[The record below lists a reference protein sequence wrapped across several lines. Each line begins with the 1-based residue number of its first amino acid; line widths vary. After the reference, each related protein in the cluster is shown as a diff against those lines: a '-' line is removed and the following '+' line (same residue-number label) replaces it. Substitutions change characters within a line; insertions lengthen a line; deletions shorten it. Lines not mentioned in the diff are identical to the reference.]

1 MPLRALR
8 HPAVRAWFEAEF
20 TAPTPC
26 QAKAWPEVRG
36 GGHTLIAAP
45 TGSGKTLAAFL
56 AVIDELAEEA
66 GQGLLDDAVRVVYVS
81 PLKALSY
88 DIERNLEA
96 PLRGVAEWAGRL
108 GLPPVAIRAMAR
120 TGDTP
125 AAARQAM
132 ARKPPHILVTTPES
146 LHILLTSESGRK
158 ALARTR
164 TVIVDEIHAVAGDKR
179 GAHLALTLER
189 LEALC
194 AREAGVSSGAAAA
207 SPSAPGPRRLR
218 RIGLSATQRPM
229 ALVAR
234 FLVGNREE
242 APCAIIDEGFH
253 RRRDLAIELPSSPLE
268 PVMPTEVW
276 EEVYDRIAALA
287 REHRTTLVFA
297 NTRRLV
303 ERAARALA
311 ERLGER
317 EVASHH
323 GSLSR
328 ERRFEAEQRL
338 KGGTLTLLVASASLE
353 LGIDIGDVDLVCQLG
368 TTRNVATFLQ
378 RVGRSGHGVDAT
390 PKGRLF
396 PLSRDDLVE
405 CAALFDAV
413 RRGELDTLTLPEQPL
428 DVLAQQIVAEVA
440 AANEWETGALL
451 ALVRRAWPYRAL
463 DARAFESVVDMLAA
477 GFTTRRGRR
486 GAFLHQDRVNGRLR
500 ARRGARMTAL
510 TNAGTIPEN
519 ADYAVVLEPSGT
531 VIGSLNEDFAIET
544 LPGDIF
550 QLGLHSWR
558 ILRVE
563 SDRIRVEDAGG
574 QPPTIP
580 FWIGEAP
587 ARTDA
592 LSAAVSRLRE
602 TVGRLVANGNGYRN
616 GSGKGSG
623 KGNDRSSD
631 CGGGSDAGK
640 AAFASAGDR
649 CSEGPPPTVGTR
661 GAEARP
667 PSPDEGGDPAAGE
680 GGSGA
685 GGGDTDGTGT
695 SLAAGIERAV
705 AWATGEAGLPAEAA
719 LQLVDYLAAGQA
731 ALGAMPTT
739 KALVLERFF
748 DDSGGMQLVIH
759 SPLGGRINRA
769 FGLALRKRFCRRF
782 NFELQAAATEDN
794 IVLSLGETHSFP
806 LAEAPGYLASATAR
820 DVLVQAVLDAPLFNV
835 RWRWNA
841 NVSLAVPRRAGGRKT
856 PAPIQRMQAE
866 DLVAVVFPDQIA
878 CAENLAGAR
887 EIPDHPLVRQT
898 IHDALH
904 EAMDADGLVALLEG
918 IERGEV
924 AVHARDLPEPSPFA
938 HEVLNAKPYAFLD
951 DAPLEERRTRAVSG
965 RRWLDPASAADLGR
979 LDPEAV
985 ERVRAEAWPDTDT
998 ADALHDALVMLGFLT
1013 EGEMRDALR
1022 LPSLPLA
1029 AGGTSAALLRR
1040 VGRNDGDDG
1049 FQIELRPEG
1058 GVGSAATSPGA
1069 ADPPAL
1075 VPPSG
1080 SGAPPPEERPRSEP
1094 KRAPG
1099 PKSGRKAET
1108 GYETA
1113 AGAGADTR
1121 DGTTPETGAGTEA
1134 GGAARTLATAAPSP
1148 ELEADAARAEPL
1160 ATLVRERRAGRLAG
1174 AQGDGASA
1182 LWVAAERV
1190 LEMRAARPDGEIALA
1205 PPPGTGPPASPEEAL
1220 RELVRGRLGGL
1231 GPVTAPA
1238 LAADFGV
1245 DTGSVRAALAALES
1259 EGFVLRGDFTGAA
1272 AAPLPSPVPARL
1284 PPTPSD
1290 ADGPPATP
1298 TASTASTAS
1307 LSAPAASAASRRAP
1321 DGPPPAEPEWCERRL
1336 LARIHRYTLARL
1348 RREIDP
1354 VEPADYMRFLFAWH
1368 GLDDRREGP
1377 AGLLAVIEQLEGFEA
1392 PAAVWEDSIFPARLR
1407 AYDPSWLD
1415 TLCLTGRV
1423 VWLRRTGPTTAP
1435 RAGAPRAGATNA
1447 TRIAFID
1454 RRCLAAWRPA
1464 EADGNRN
1471 GNGSRSGSGDG
1482 SPDPETPG
1490 AMSSRARR
1498 IRELLRTGG
1507 AQFFD
1512 DLQLQSGLL
1521 ATQVEDGLAELVAGG
1536 HVTADGYAGLRA
1548 LVRRHRRTGPRRRM
1562 DPFGNAGRWCLVESR
1577 LPPDHAA
1584 PAAAPPLDRIVD
1596 VLLRRY
1602 GVVFRKVLEREA
1614 GLPPWRELVRAL
1626 RRREDRGEVRGG
1638 RFVHRFSGEQFAL
1651 PEAVGELRR
1660 IRRAPRSGRVLALSA
1675 ADPLNLT
1682 GIVTAGERVS
1692 SSAAREVAYRDG
1704 EPDGGA
1710 LPSAVSPRRRG
1721 LRAAAPR
1728 ARWLGPAGR

>member
-20 TAPTPC
+20 ATPTPC

-36 GGHTLIAAP
+36 GGHALIAAP

-66 GQGLLDDAVRVVYVS
+66 RLGRLDDAVRVVYVS
-81 PLKALSY
+81 PLKALSC

-96 PLRGVAEWAGRL
+96 PLRGVAEWADRL
-108 GLPPVAIRAMAR
+108 GEPPVAIRAMAR

-132 ARKPPHILVTTPES
+132 ARRPPHILVTTPES
-146 LHILLTSESGRK
+146 FHILLTGESGRK
-158 ALARTR
+158 ALAGAR
-164 TVIVDEIHAVAGDKR
+164 TVIVDEIHAVAGNKR

-194 AREAGVSSGAAAA
+194 AGEAGAGSSGGAGNGAETEASVDEDATYAAGVAGA
-207 SPSAPGPRRLR
+207 DDPAPNGARPRDPAPGGRTAQGSLALPGAAPDPDGTGGPPPAPGRSRRLR

-229 ALVAR
+229 ELVAR
-234 FLVGNREE
+234 FLVGNRE

-253 RRRDLAIELPSSPLE
+253 RRRDLALELPSSPLE

-276 EEVYDRIAALA
+276 DEVYDRIAALA

-297 NTRRLV
+297 NTRRLA

-338 KGGTLTLLVASASLE
+338 KGGTLTLLVATASLE

-368 TTRNVATFLQ
+368 TTRNIATFLQ
-378 RVGRSGHGVDAT
+378 RVGRSGHGIDAT

-413 RRGELDTLTLPEQPL
+413 RRGELDTLTLSERPL
-428 DVLAQQIVAEVA
+428 DVLAQQIVAEA
-440 AANEWETGALL
+440 AGNEWETGKLL
-451 ALVRRAWPYRAL
+451 ALVRRAWPYRDL
-463 DARAFESVVDMLAA
+463 DAREYESVLDMLAA

-486 GAFLHQDRVNGRLR
+486 GAFLHRDRVNGRLR
-500 ARRGARMTAL
+500 ARRGARMAAL

-544 LPGDIF
+544 LPGDVF

-580 FWIGEAP
+580 FWLGEAP
-587 ARTDA
+587 ARTDV

-602 TVGRLVANGNGYRN
+602 TVGRLVR
-616 GSGKGSG
+616 
-623 KGNDRSSD
+623 
-631 CGGGSDAGK
+631 GGAD
-640 AAFASAGDR
+640 
-649 CSEGPPPTVGTR
+649 
-661 GAEARP
+661 
-667 PSPDEGGDPAAGE
+667 
-680 GGSGA
+680 
-685 GGGDTDGTGT
+685 
-695 SLAAGIERAV
+695 LAAGIERAV
-705 AWATGEAGLPAEAA
+705 DWAAGEAGAGAGAVAGPGLPREAA
-719 LQLVDYLAAGQA
+719 RQLVDYLAAGQA
-731 ALGAMPTT
+731 ALGTMPTAKT
-739 KALVLERFF
+739 LVLERFF
-748 DDSGGMQLVIH
+748 DESGGMQLVIH

-782 NFELQAAATEDN
+782 NFELQAAATEDG

-820 DVLVQAVLDAPLFNV
+820 DVLVQALLDSPIFNV

-841 NVSLAVPRRAGGRKT
+841 NVSLAVLRRAGGRKV
-856 PAPIQRMQAE
+856 PAPVQRMQAE

-878 CAENLAGAR
+878 CAENLPGER

-904 EAMDADGLVALLEG
+904 EAVDVDGLVALLER

-924 AVHARDLPEPSPFA
+924 AVHARDLPEPSSFA
-938 HEVLNAKPYAFLD
+938 HEILNAKPYAFLD
-951 DAPLEERRTRAVSG
+951 DAPLEERRTRAVSA
-965 RRWLDPASAADLGR
+965 RRWLDPTSAADLGR
-979 LDPEAV
+979 LDPEAI

-1013 EGEMRDALR
+1013 EREMRGALR
-1022 LPSLPLA
+1022 IPW
-1029 AGGTSAALLRR
+1029 
-1040 VGRNDGDDG
+1040 
-1049 FQIELRPEG
+1049 
-1058 GVGSAATSPGA
+1058 
-1069 ADPPAL
+1069 
-1075 VPPSG
+1075 
-1080 SGAPPPEERPRSEP
+1080 PPPD
-1094 KRAPG
+1094 G
-1099 PKSGRKAET
+1099 
-1108 GYETA
+1108 
-1113 AGAGADTR
+1113 AGAGA
-1121 DGTTPETGAGTEA
+1121 
-1134 GGAARTLATAAPSP
+1134 AP
-1148 ELEADAARAEPL
+1148 AHTDPL
-1160 ATLVRERRAGRLAG
+1160 ATLVRERRAGRLVG
-1174 AQGDGASA
+1174 RGPDGRAP

-1190 LEMRAARPDGEIALA
+1190 PEARAARPDGVLDLDPA
-1205 PPPGTGPPASPEEAL
+1205 PGAPPPASPEDAV
-1220 RELVRGRLGGL
+1220 RELLRGRLGGL
-1231 GPVTAPA
+1231 GPVTATS
-1238 LAADFGV
+1238 LAADLGV
-1245 DTGSVRAALAALES
+1245 GRGVVRAGLAALET
-1259 EGFVLRGDFTGAA
+1259 EGFVLRGRFTGRA
-1272 AAPLPSPVPARL
+1272 
-1284 PPTPSD
+1284 
-1290 ADGPPATP
+1290 GPEPDSEP
-1298 TASTASTAS
+1298 G
-1307 LSAPAASAASRRAP
+1307 SAP
-1321 DGPPPAEPEWCERRL
+1321 EPEWCERRL

-1407 AYDPSWLD
+1407 AYDPRWLD

-1423 VWLRRTGPTTAP
+1423 VWLRRTGPA
-1435 RAGAPRAGATNA
+1435 AAPRAGATNA

-1454 RRCLAAWRPA
+1454 RRHLAAWRPA
-1464 EADGNRN
+1464 ETN
-1471 GNGSRSGSGDG
+1471 GNG
-1482 SPDPETPG
+1482 DPETLG

-1507 AQFFD
+1507 ARFFE
-1512 DLQLQSGLL
+1512 DLEAQSGLL
-1521 ATQVEDGLAELVAGG
+1521 AAQVEDGLAELVAGG

-1548 LVRRHRRTGPRRRM
+1548 LVRRGRRTGSRRRM
-1562 DPFGNAGRWCLVESR
+1562 DPFGDAGRWCLVDSR
-1577 LPPDHAA
+1577 LPPDHAI
-1584 PAAAPPLDRIVD
+1584 PGPPLDRVVD
-1596 VLLRRY
+1596 TLLRRY

-1614 GLPPWRELVRAL
+1614 GLPPWRELVRVL

-1660 IRRAPRSGRVLALSA
+1660 IRRAAASGRVLALSA

-1692 SSAAREVAYRDG
+1692 ASAVREVAYRDG

-1710 LPSAVSPRRRG
+1710 LPASAPRRRASFRAG
-1721 LRAAAPR
+1721 TRPRWTSRAAR
-1728 ARWLGPAGR
+1728 

>member
-8 HPAVRAWFEAEF
+8 HPAVRAWFGAEF
-20 TAPTPC
+20 AAPTTC

-66 GQGLLDDAVRVVYVS
+66 RHGVLDDAVRVVYVS

-96 PLRGVAEWAGRL
+96 PLRGIAEWAGRL
-108 GLPPVAIRAMAR
+108 GEPPVAIRAMVR

-125 AAARQAM
+125 SAARQAM
-132 ARKPPHILVTTPES
+132 TRHPPHILVTTPES
-146 LHILLTSESGRK
+146 LHILLTSESGRS
-158 ALARTR
+158 ALGRTR
-164 TVIVDEIHAVAGDKR
+164 TVIVDEIHAVAGNKR

-194 AREAGVSSGAAAA
+194 AGEPGASSGGRAGNRTETGTEAASHEAAAEAGGAAVARNANGALPDGPALVVPAQASLPFHGPATSGTRAAAGTDARDARPASSKAFQPGSPEAENAEAA
-207 SPSAPGPRRLR
+207 SSPGTNGHRPLR

-229 ALVAR
+229 ELVAR
-234 FLVGNREE
+234 FLVGSRDD
-242 APCAIIDEGFH
+242 APCAIVDEGFH

-268 PVMPTEVW
+268 PVMATEVW
-276 EEVYDRIAALA
+276 DEVYDRIAALA

-297 NTRRLV
+297 NTRRLA

-311 ERLGER
+311 ERLGEN

-328 ERRFEAEQRL
+328 ERRFKAEQRL
-338 KGGTLTLLVASASLE
+338 KGGTLTLLVATASLE

-368 TTRNVATFLQ
+368 TTRNIATFLQ
-378 RVGRSGHGVDAT
+378 RVGRSGHGVEAT

-413 RRGELDTLTLPEQPL
+413 RHGELDTLVLSEQPL
-428 DVLAQQIVAEVA
+428 DVLAQQIVAEVSSR
-440 AANEWETGALL
+440 EWETRELL
-451 ALVRRAWPYRAL
+451 DLTRRAWPYRAL
-463 DARAFESVVDMLAA
+463 DTGAFEAVADMLAS

-486 GAFLHQDRVNGRLR
+486 GAFVHWDRVNGRLR
-500 ARRGARMTAL
+500 ARRGARMAAL

-519 ADYAVVLEPSGT
+519 ADYAVVLEPAGT
-531 VIGSLNEDFAIET
+531 VIGTLNEDFAIET

-592 LSAAVSRLRE
+592 LSGAVSRLRE
-602 TVGRLVANGNGYRN
+602 TVGQLVA
-616 GSGKGSG
+616 
-623 KGNDRSSD
+623 
-631 CGGGSDAGK
+631 
-640 AAFASAGDR
+640 
-649 CSEGPPPTVGTR
+649 
-661 GAEARP
+661 GA
-667 PSPDEGGDPAAGE
+667 PD
-680 GGSGA
+680 
-685 GGGDTDGTGT
+685 
-695 SLAAGIERAV
+695 LAAGIERAV
-705 AWATGEAGLPAEAA
+705 GWAADEVGLPREAA
-719 LQLVDYLAAGQA
+719 RQLVDYLAAGQA
-731 ALGAMPTT
+731 ALGAMPS
-739 KALVLERFF
+739 AERLVIERFF
-748 DDSGGMQLVIH
+748 DESGGMQLVIH

-794 IVLSLGETHSFP
+794 IVLSLGETHSFA
-806 LAEAPGYLASATAR
+806 LEEVPGYLASATAR
-820 DVLVQAVLDAPLFNV
+820 EVLVQALLDAPIFNI

-841 NVSLAVPRRAGGRKT
+841 NVSLAVPRRAGGRKV
-856 PAPIQRMQAE
+856 PAPIQRMQSE

-878 CAENLAGAR
+878 CAENLGGGER

-904 EAMDADGLVALLEG
+904 EAMDVDGFVALLER

-938 HEVLNAKPYAFLD
+938 HEILNAKPYAFLD

-979 LDPEAV
+979 LDPEAI
-985 ERVRAEAWPDTDT
+985 ERVRSEAWPDTDT

-1013 EGEMRDALR
+1013 EREMGDALR
-1022 LPSLPLA
+1022 VSDASDGRDGKRPVV
-1029 AGGTSAALLRR
+1029 AGGDPAFVPRSGRERAAK
-1040 VGRNDGDDG
+1040 
-1049 FQIELRPEG
+1049 EAEEPTPEAKTPPA
-1058 GVGSAATSPGA
+1058 GSASV
-1069 ADPPAL
+1069 L
-1075 VPPSG
+1075 
-1080 SGAPPPEERPRSEP
+1080 
-1094 KRAPG
+1094 
-1099 PKSGRKAET
+1099 
-1108 GYETA
+1108 
-1113 AGAGADTR
+1113 
-1121 DGTTPETGAGTEA
+1121 
-1134 GGAARTLATAAPSP
+1134 ARN
-1148 ELEADAARAEPL
+1148 EPL

-1174 AQGDGASA
+1174 HGPNATP

-1190 LEMRAARPDGEIALA
+1190 LDVEAARPDGGLDLDPAPGTA
-1205 PPPGTGPPASPEEAL
+1205 PPLSPEDAI
-1220 RELVRGRLGGL
+1220 RELLRGRLGGL
-1231 GPVTAPA
+1231 GPVTATT
-1238 LAADFGV
+1238 LATDLGV
-1245 DTGSVRAALAALES
+1245 DRGPVRAGLAALEA
-1259 EGFVLRGDFTGAA
+1259 EGFVLRGHFTGDAGLDLGATRPENVAA
-1272 AAPLPSPVPARL
+1272 RPEPA
-1284 PPTPSD
+1284 SD
-1290 ADGPPATP
+1290 
-1298 TASTASTAS
+1298 
-1307 LSAPAASAASRRAP
+1307 SAPRAES
-1321 DGPPPAEPEWCERRL
+1321 EPEWCERRL

-1368 GLDDRREGP
+1368 GLDERREGP
-1377 AGLLAVIEQLEGFEA
+1377 AGLLAIIEQLEGFEA
-1392 PAAVWEDSIFPARLR
+1392 PAAAWEDSILAARLR
-1407 AYDPSWLD
+1407 GYDPSWLD
-1415 TLCLTGRV
+1415 TVCLTGRV
-1423 VWLRRTGPTTAP
+1423 VWLRRTGPTAP
-1435 RAGAPRAGATNA
+1435 RAGTTTA

-1454 RRCLAAWRPA
+1454 RRHLAAWRPA
-1464 EADGNRN
+1464 GVDE
-1471 GNGSRSGSGDG
+1471 
-1482 SPDPETPG
+1482 DPEKLA

-1498 IRELLRTGG
+1498 VRESLRTGG

-1512 DLQLQSGLL
+1512 DLKVQSGLL
-1521 ATQVEDGLAELVAGG
+1521 ATQVEDALAELVAGG

-1548 LVRRHRRTGPRRRM
+1548 LVRRHRRTGPRRRL
-1562 DPFGNAGRWCLVESR
+1562 DPFGDAGRWCLVDSR

-1584 PAAAPPLDRIVD
+1584 PAEPLDRIAD

-1614 GLPPWRELVRAL
+1614 GLPPWRELVRVL

-1638 RFVHRFSGEQFAL
+1638 RFVNRFSGEQFAL

-1660 IRRAPRSGRVLALSA
+1660 IRRAPPSGRILTLSA

-1682 GIVTAGERVS
+1682 GIVTTGDRVS
-1692 SSAAREVAYRDG
+1692 STAAREVVYRDG
-1704 EPDGGA
+1704 EPDGDA
-1710 LPSAVSPRRRG
+1710 LPAAPRRRASW
-1721 LRAAAPR
+1721 RAGTR
-1728 ARWLGPAGR
+1728 ARWTSSTVR

>member
-1 MPLRALR
+1 MPLHVFR

-20 TAPTPC
+20 AAPTPC

-96 PLRGVAEWAGRL
+96 PLRGVAEWAARL

-158 ALARTR
+158 ALSRTR

-194 AREAGVSSGAAAA
+194 AGEAGVSSGDAAA
-207 SPSAPGPRRLR
+207 SPPADGPCRLR

-276 EEVYDRIAALA
+276 EEVYDRITALA

-378 RVGRSGHGVDAT
+378 RVGRSGHGIDAT

-451 ALVRRAWPYRAL
+451 ALVRRAWPYRTL

-602 TVGRLVANGNGYRN
+602 TVGRLVANGSGYRN
-616 GSGKGSG
+616 GSGS
-623 KGNDRSSD
+623 
-631 CGGGSDAGK
+631 GGSDAGR
-640 AAFASAGDR
+640 AAFAGAGGR
-649 CSEGPPPTVGTR
+649 RSEGPLPTVGTR

-685 GGGDTDGTGT
+685 GGGDADGTGT
-695 SLAAGIERAV
+695 SLAAGIERAA

-719 LQLVDYLAAGQA
+719 RQLVDYLAAGQA
-731 ALGAMPTT
+731 ALGAMPTART
-739 KALVLERFF
+739 LVLERFF

-951 DAPLEERRTRAVSG
+951 DAPLEERRTRAVSA

-1022 LPSLPLA
+1022 L
-1029 AGGTSAALLRR
+1029 AG
-1040 VGRNDGDDG
+1040 
-1049 FQIELRPEG
+1049 
-1058 GVGSAATSPGA
+1058 
-1069 ADPPAL
+1069 
-1075 VPPSG
+1075 
-1080 SGAPPPEERPRSEP
+1080 RSQ
-1094 KRAPG
+1094 
-1099 PKSGRKAET
+1099 
-1108 GYETA
+1108 
-1113 AGAGADTR
+1113 GAGAS
-1121 DGTTPETGAGTEA
+1121 DGTTPWTGAGTEA
-1134 GGAARTLATAAPSP
+1134 GGAARTLVAADPSSEP
-1148 ELEADAARAEPL
+1148 GPGIDTARAEPL

-1174 AQGDGASA
+1174 AQGDDSSA

-1190 LEMRAARPDGEIALA
+1190 LEVRAARPDGETALA
-1205 PPPGTGPPASPEEAL
+1205 PPPGNAPPPSPEEAL
-1220 RELVRGRLGGL
+1220 RELIRGRLGGL

-1238 LAADFGV
+1238 LAVDLGV
-1245 DTGSVRAALAALES
+1245 DTGSVRTALAALES
-1259 EGFVLRGDFTGAA
+1259 EGFVLRGDFTGTA
-1272 AAPLPSPVPARL
+1272 AAPL
-1284 PPTPSD
+1284 
-1290 ADGPPATP
+1290 
-1298 TASTASTAS
+1298 
-1307 LSAPAASAASRRAP
+1307 
-1321 DGPPPAEPEWCERRL
+1321 PPAEPEWCERRL

-1423 VWLRRTGPTTAP
+1423 VWLRRTGPA
-1435 RAGAPRAGATNA
+1435 AAPRAGATNA

-1471 GNGSRSGSGDG
+1471 GNGRGRGDG
-1482 SPDPETPG
+1482 SPDPETLG

-1577 LPPDHAA
+1577 LPPDHAVPA
-1584 PAAAPPLDRIVD
+1584 AAAPPLDRIVD

-1704 EPDGGA
+1704 EPDSAAA
-1710 LPSAVSPRRRG
+1710 LPPSAPPRRRG
-1721 LRAAAPR
+1721 LRTAAAPR

>member
-1 MPLRALR
+1 MYGAAMPLRALR

-20 TAPTPC
+20 AAPTAC
-26 QAKAWPEVRG
+26 QAKAWPEVWA

-66 GQGLLDDAVRVVYVS
+66 RRGLLDDAVRVVYVS

-96 PLRGVAEWAGRL
+96 PLRGIAEWAERL
-108 GLPPVAIRAMAR
+108 GEPPVTIRAMVR

-125 AAARQAM
+125 AAVRQAM
-132 ARKPPHILVTTPES
+132 ARQPPHILVTTPES
-146 LHILLTSESGRK
+146 LHILLTSESGRN

-164 TVIVDEIHAVAGDKR
+164 TVIVDEIHAVAGNKR

-189 LEALC
+189 LEALH
-194 AREAGVSSGAAAA
+194 AAPRAAEGGADPEADGDPTAAVDRRQGTGNAQPDLFGPA
-207 SPSAPGPRRLR
+207 EGSRSPSRGVGGGEAEGNAAGEADGLPAEDGPGPLR

-229 ALVAR
+229 DLIAR
-234 FLVGNREE
+234 FLVGNRSE
-242 APCAIIDEGFH
+242 APCAVIDEGFH

-268 PVMPTEVW
+268 PVMATEVW
-276 EEVYDRIAALA
+276 DEVYDRIAALA

-297 NTRRLV
+297 NTRRLA

-311 ERLGER
+311 ERLGEK

-338 KGGTLTLLVASASLE
+338 KGGTLTLLVATASLE

-368 TTRNVATFLQ
+368 TTRNIATFLQ
-378 RVGRSGHGVDAT
+378 RVGRSGHGIEAT

-413 RRGELDTLTLPEQPL
+413 RRGELDTLSLSERPL
-428 DVLAQQIVAEVA
+428 DVLAQQIVAEVSGR
-440 AANEWETGALL
+440 EWETGELL
-451 ALVRRAWPYRAL
+451 ALIRRAWPYRTL
-463 DARAFESVVDMLAA
+463 EDEAFESVVDMLAS

-486 GAFLHQDRVNGRLR
+486 GAFVHWDRVNGRLR
-500 ARRGARMTAL
+500 ARRGARMAAL

-519 ADYAVVLEPSGT
+519 ADYAVVLEPAGT
-531 VIGSLNEDFAIET
+531 VIGTLNEDFAIET

-592 LSAAVSRLRE
+592 LSEAVSRLRE
-602 TVGRLVANGNGYRN
+602 TVGRLV
-616 GSGKGSG
+616 
-623 KGNDRSSD
+623 
-631 CGGGSDAGK
+631 
-640 AAFASAGDR
+640 
-649 CSEGPPPTVGTR
+649 T
-661 GAEARP
+661 
-667 PSPDEGGDPAAGE
+667 GGDG
-680 GGSGA
+680 
-685 GGGDTDGTGT
+685 
-695 SLAAGIERAV
+695 LADGIERA
-705 AWATGEAGLPAEAA
+705 ARWATGEAGLPEAA
-719 LQLVDYLAAGQA
+719 ARQLVDYLAAGQA
-731 ALGAMPTT
+731 ALGVMPS
-739 KALVLERFF
+739 AAHLVIERFF
-748 DDSGGMQLVIH
+748 DESGGMQLVIH
-759 SPLGGRINRA
+759 SPVGGRVNRA

-794 IVLSLGETHSFP
+794 IVLSLGETHSFA
-806 LAEAPGYLASATAR
+806 LDEVPGYLASTSAR
-820 DVLVQAVLDAPLFNV
+820 DVLVQALLDAPLFNV

-841 NVSLAVPRRAGGRKT
+841 NVSLAVPRRSGGRKV

-878 CAENLAGAR
+878 CAENLGGGER
-887 EIPDHPLVRQT
+887 EIPEHPLVQQT

-904 EAMDADGLVALLEG
+904 EAMDVDGLVALLARIEG
-918 IERGEV
+918 GEV
-924 AVHARDLPEPSPFA
+924 TVHARDLPEPSPFA
-938 HEVLNAKPYAFLD
+938 HEILNAKPYAFLD
-951 DAPLEERRTRAVSG
+951 DAPLEERRTRAVSA

-979 LDPEAV
+979 LDPEAID
-985 ERVRAEAWPDTDT
+985 RVRAEAWPDTDG

-1013 EGEMRDALR
+1013 EREMRAALGVPGVPGA
-1022 LPSLPLA
+1022 PSAPGVTDTAHVSEAHPGTGPVPEA
-1029 AGGTSAALLRR
+1029 AGDL
-1040 VGRNDGDDG
+1040 
-1049 FQIELRPEG
+1049 PE
-1058 GVGSAATSPGA
+1058 ST
-1069 ADPPAL
+1069 L
-1075 VPPSG
+1075 V
-1080 SGAPPPEERPRSEP
+1080 
-1094 KRAPG
+1094 
-1099 PKSGRKAET
+1099 
-1108 GYETA
+1108 
-1113 AGAGADTR
+1113 
-1121 DGTTPETGAGTEA
+1121 
-1134 GGAARTLATAAPSP
+1134 RT
-1148 ELEADAARAEPL
+1148 EPL

-1174 AQGDGASA
+1174 GGPGAPP
-1182 LWVAAERV
+1182 LWLAAERV
-1190 LEMRAARPDGEIALA
+1190 LDVRAARPDDLLDLDPA
-1205 PPPGTGPPASPEEAL
+1205 PGTAPPASGEDAI

-1231 GPVTAPA
+1231 GPVTASA
-1238 LAADFGV
+1238 LAASIGI
-1245 DTGSVRAALAALES
+1245 GGGPARAALAALEN
-1259 EGFVLRGDFTGAA
+1259 EGFVLRGHFT
-1272 AAPLPSPVPARL
+1272 
-1284 PPTPSD
+1284 TD
-1290 ADGPPATP
+1290 
-1298 TASTASTAS
+1298 
-1307 LSAPAASAASRRAP
+1307 AASGSGVPPRPEGAGAPPGPAS
-1321 DGPPPAEPEWCERRL
+1321 GPESKAEPEWCERRL

-1368 GLDDRREGP
+1368 GLEERREGP

-1392 PAAVWEDSIFPARLR
+1392 PAAAWEDSIFAARLR
-1407 AYDPSWLD
+1407 GYDPSWLD
-1415 TLCLTGRV
+1415 TVCLTGRV
-1423 VWLRRTGPTTAP
+1423 VWLRRTGPAAP
-1435 RAGAPRAGATNA
+1435 RAGTTTA
-1447 TRIAFID
+1447 TRVAFID
-1454 RRCLAAWRPA
+1454 RRHLAAWRPA
-1464 EADGNRN
+1464 GTEAD
-1471 GNGSRSGSGDG
+1471 
-1482 SPDPETPG
+1482 PEG
-1490 AMSSRARR
+1490 LAAMSSRARR
-1498 IRELLRTGG
+1498 VREILRAGG

-1512 DLQLQSGLL
+1512 DLRVQSGLL
-1521 ATQVEDGLAELVAGG
+1521 ATQVEDALAELVAGG

-1548 LVRRHRRTGPRRRM
+1548 LVRRNRRAGGLRRRM
-1562 DPFGNAGRWCLVESR
+1562 DPFGDAGRWCLVDSR

-1584 PAAAPPLDRIVD
+1584 PAEPLDRIAD

-1614 GLPPWRELVRAL
+1614 GLPPWRELVRVL

-1638 RFVHRFSGEQFAL
+1638 RFVNRFSGEQFAL

-1660 IRRAPRSGRVLALSA
+1660 IRRATPGGRVLTLSA

-1692 SSAAREVAYRDG
+1692 SSAAREVVYRDG
-1704 EPDGGA
+1704 EPDRDA
-1710 LPSAVSPRRRG
+1710 LPAAPRRRASARTG
-1721 LRAAAPR
+1721 TR
-1728 ARWLGPAGR
+1728 ARWTSSTVR

>member
-1 MPLRALR
+1 MVYGAAMPLRALR

-20 TAPTPC
+20 AAPTAC
-26 QAKAWPEVRG
+26 QAKAWPEVRD

-66 GQGLLDDAVRVVYVS
+66 QRGGLDDAVRVVYVS

-96 PLRGVAEWAGRL
+96 PLRGIAEWAGRL
-108 GLPPVAIRAMAR
+108 GEPPVAIRAMVR

-125 AAARQAM
+125 SAVRQAM
-132 ARKPPHILVTTPES
+132 TRHPPHILVTTPES
-146 LHILLTSESGRK
+146 LHILLTSESGRS

-164 TVIVDEIHAVAGDKR
+164 TVIVDEIHAVAGNKR

-194 AREAGVSSGAAAA
+194 AGEAGTSSGGTANGTDAAAA
-207 SPSAPGPRRLR
+207 AGAAPGEATRAAARGTNGADRHGPAAGEAVQGALPLHGAASRNGADAPPPPLDGPRRLR

-229 ALVAR
+229 ELVAR
-234 FLVGNREE
+234 FLVGNRDD
-242 APCAIIDEGFH
+242 APCAIVDEGFH

-268 PVMPTEVW
+268 PVMATEVW
-276 EEVYDRIAALA
+276 DEVYDRIAALA

-297 NTRRLV
+297 NTRRLA

-311 ERLGER
+311 ERLGEN

-338 KGGTLTLLVASASLE
+338 KGGTLTLLVATASLE

-368 TTRNVATFLQ
+368 TTRNIATFLQ
-378 RVGRSGHGVDAT
+378 RVGRSGHGVEAT

-413 RRGELDTLTLPEQPL
+413 RHGELDTLSLSEQPL

-440 AANEWETGALL
+440 GNEWETGKLL
-451 ALVRRAWPYRAL
+451 ALARRAWPYRSL
-463 DARAFESVVDMLAA
+463 DAGGFEAVVDMLAS

-486 GAFLHQDRVNGRLR
+486 GAFVHWDRVNGRLR
-500 ARRGARMTAL
+500 ARRGARMAAL

-519 ADYAVVLEPSGT
+519 ADYAVVLEPAGT
-531 VIGSLNEDFAIET
+531 VIGTLNEDFAIET

-592 LSAAVSRLRE
+592 LSGAVSRLRE
-602 TVGRLVANGNGYRN
+602 TVGRLVA
-616 GSGKGSG
+616 
-623 KGNDRSSD
+623 
-631 CGGGSDAGK
+631 
-640 AAFASAGDR
+640 
-649 CSEGPPPTVGTR
+649 
-661 GAEARP
+661 GA
-667 PSPDEGGDPAAGE
+667 PD
-680 GGSGA
+680 
-685 GGGDTDGTGT
+685 
-695 SLAAGIERAV
+695 LAAGIERAV
-705 AWATGEAGLPAEAA
+705 AWATGEAGLPPEAA
-719 LQLVDYLAAGQA
+719 RQLVDYLAAGQA
-731 ALGAMPTT
+731 ALGAMP
-739 KALVLERFF
+739 AAERLVIERFF
-748 DDSGGMQLVIH
+748 DESGGMQLVIH

-794 IVLSLGETHSFP
+794 IVLSLGETHSFA
-806 LAEAPGYLASATAR
+806 LEEVPGYLASATAR
-820 DVLVQAVLDAPLFNV
+820 DVLVQALLDAPIFNI

-841 NVSLAVPRRAGGRKT
+841 NVSLAVPRRAGGKKV
-856 PAPIQRMQAE
+856 PAPVQRMQAE

-878 CAENLAGAR
+878 CAENLGGGER

-904 EAMDADGLVALLEG
+904 EAMDVDGLVALLER

-924 AVHARDLPEPSPFA
+924 AVHVRDLPEPSPFA
-938 HEVLNAKPYAFLD
+938 HEILNAKPYAFLD

-979 LDPEAV
+979 LDPEAI
-985 ERVRAEAWPDTDT
+985 ERVRSEAWPDTDT

-1013 EGEMRDALR
+1013 EREMGRALGVPWPPVR
-1022 LPSLPLA
+1022 EGTEPATVAFPPGRA
-1029 AGGTSAALLRR
+1029 AAHPPPSAA
-1040 VGRNDGDDG
+1040 
-1049 FQIELRPEG
+1049 RPEEHG
-1058 GVGSAATSPGA
+1058 PEAEDPFSALES
-1069 ADPPAL
+1069 AL
-1075 VPPSG
+1075 T
-1080 SGAPPPEERPRSEP
+1080 RS
-1094 KRAPG
+1094 
-1099 PKSGRKAET
+1099 
-1108 GYETA
+1108 
-1113 AGAGADTR
+1113 
-1121 DGTTPETGAGTEA
+1121 
-1134 GGAARTLATAAPSP
+1134 
-1148 ELEADAARAEPL
+1148 EPL
-1160 ATLVRERRAGRLAG
+1160 ATLVRERRAGRLVGRGREAVP
-1174 AQGDGASA
+1174 

-1190 LEMRAARPDGEIALA
+1190 LDLRAARPDGALVLD
-1205 PPPGTGPPASPEEAL
+1205 PPPGIAPPASPEDAV
-1220 RELVRGRLGGL
+1220 RELLRGRLGGL
-1231 GPVTAPA
+1231 GPVTATT
-1238 LAADFGV
+1238 LATDLGI
-1245 DTGSVRAALAALES
+1245 DRGPVRAGLAALEA
-1259 EGFVLRGDFTGAA
+1259 EGFVLRGHFTGDAGPGPGATRPENGAA
-1272 AAPLPSPVPARL
+1272 RPEPE
-1284 PPTPSD
+1284 SD
-1290 ADGPPATP
+1290 SEPRAGP
-1298 TASTASTAS
+1298 
-1307 LSAPAASAASRRAP
+1307 
-1321 DGPPPAEPEWCERRL
+1321 EPEWCERRL

-1368 GLDDRREGP
+1368 GLDERREGP

-1392 PAAVWEDSIFPARLR
+1392 PAAAWEESIFAARLR
-1407 AYDPSWLD
+1407 GYDPSWLD
-1415 TLCLTGRV
+1415 TVCLTGRV
-1423 VWLRRTGPTTAP
+1423 VWLRRTGPSAP
-1435 RAGAPRAGATNA
+1435 RAGTTTA

-1454 RRCLAAWRPA
+1454 RRHLAAWRPA
-1464 EADGNRN
+1464 GVDE
-1471 GNGSRSGSGDG
+1471 
-1482 SPDPETPG
+1482 DPEALA

-1498 IRELLRTGG
+1498 VREILRTGG

-1512 DLQLQSGLL
+1512 DLKAQSGLL
-1521 ATQVEDGLAELVAGG
+1521 ATQVEDALAELVAGG
-1536 HVTADGYAGLRA
+1536 HVTADGYAGLRG
-1548 LVRRHRRTGPRRRM
+1548 LVRRNRRTGGPRRRM
-1562 DPFGNAGRWCLVESR
+1562 DPFGDAGRWCLVDSR
-1577 LPPDHAA
+1577 LPPEHVA
-1584 PAAAPPLDRIVD
+1584 PDEPLDRIAD
-1596 VLLRRY
+1596 GLLRRY

-1614 GLPPWRELVRAL
+1614 GLPPWRELVRVL

-1638 RFVHRFSGEQFAL
+1638 RFVSRFSGEQFAL

-1660 IRRAPRSGRVLALSA
+1660 IRRAAPGGRILTLSA

-1682 GIVTAGERVS
+1682 GIVTAGDRVS
-1692 SSAAREVAYRDG
+1692 STAAREVVYRDG
-1704 EPDGGA
+1704 EPDADA
-1710 LPSAVSPRRRG
+1710 LPAAPRRRASW
-1721 LRAAAPR
+1721 RAGTR
-1728 ARWLGPAGR
+1728 ARWTSSTVR

>member
-1 MPLRALR
+1 MSLGALR

-20 TAPTPC
+20 AAPTAC
-26 QAKAWPEVRG
+26 QAKAWPEVRA

-66 GQGLLDDAVRVVYVS
+66 RRGVLDDAVRVVYVS

-96 PLRGVAEWAGRL
+96 PLRGIADWAGRL
-108 GLPPVAIRAMAR
+108 GEPPVAIRAMVR

-125 AAARQAM
+125 PAARQAM
-132 ARKPPHILVTTPES
+132 TRQPPHILVTTPES
-146 LHILLTSESGRK
+146 LHILLTSESGRN

-164 TVIVDEIHAVAGDKR
+164 TVIVDEIHAVAGNKR

-189 LEALC
+189 LEALRL
-194 AREAGVSSGAAAA
+194 AGDESDTAARAEGADPAPREAAQA
-207 SPSAPGPRRLR
+207 SLAFDGGGSPGGSAGLPGSPGERPLR

-229 ALVAR
+229 ELVAR
-234 FLVGNREE
+234 YLVGNRGDL
-242 APCAIIDEGFH
+242 PCAIVDEGFH

-268 PVMPTEVW
+268 PVMATEVW
-276 EEVYDRIAALA
+276 DEVYDRIAALA

-297 NTRRLV
+297 NTRRLA

-311 ERLGER
+311 ERLGEK

-338 KGGTLTLLVASASLE
+338 KSGTLTLLVATASLE

-368 TTRNVATFLQ
+368 TTRNIATFLQ
-378 RVGRSGHGVDAT
+378 RVGRSGHGVEAT

-413 RRGELDTLTLPEQPL
+413 RRGELDTLTLSARPL
-428 DVLAQQIVAEVA
+428 DVLAQQIVAEVSGR
-440 AANEWETGALL
+440 EWKADELL
-451 ALVRRAWPYRAL
+451 ALARRAWPYRDL
-463 DARAFESVVDMLAA
+463 SPQAFESVVDMLAS

-486 GAFLHQDRVNGRLR
+486 GAFVHWDRVNGRLR
-500 ARRGARMTAL
+500 ARRGARMAAL

-519 ADYAVVLEPSGT
+519 ADYAVVLEPAGT
-531 VIGSLNEDFAIET
+531 VIGTLNEDFAIET

-587 ARTDA
+587 ARTEA
-592 LSAAVSRLRE
+592 LSGAVSRLRE
-602 TVGRLVANGNGYRN
+602 TIGRLVA
-616 GSGKGSG
+616 
-623 KGNDRSSD
+623 
-631 CGGGSDAGK
+631 
-640 AAFASAGDR
+640 
-649 CSEGPPPTVGTR
+649 
-661 GAEARP
+661 
-667 PSPDEGGDPAAGE
+667 GE
-680 GGSGA
+680 PE
-685 GGGDTDGTGT
+685 
-695 SLAAGIERAV
+695 LAGIERAV
-705 AWATGEAGLPAEAA
+705 DWATGEADLPEEAA
-719 LQLVDYLAAGQA
+719 RQLVDYLAAGQA
-731 ALGAMPTT
+731 ALGVMP
-739 KALVLERFF
+739 AARDLVIERFF
-748 DDSGGMQLVIH
+748 DESGGMQLVIH

-806 LAEAPGYLASATAR
+806 LDEVPGYLASATAR
-820 DVLVQAVLDAPLFNV
+820 EVLVQALLDAPIFNI

-841 NVSLAVPRRAGGRKT
+841 NVSLAVPRRSGGRKV

-878 CAENLAGAR
+878 CAENLGGGER
-887 EIPDHPLVRQT
+887 EVPDHPLVRQT
-898 IHDALH
+898 IDDGLHD
-904 EAMDADGLVALLEG
+904 AMDADGLVDLLG
-918 IERGEV
+918 RIERGEV
-924 AVHARDLPEPSPFA
+924 RVHGRDLPEPSPFA
-938 HEVLNAKPYAFLD
+938 HEILNAKPYAFLD
-951 DAPLEERRTRAVSG
+951 DAPLEERRTRAVSA

-979 LDPEAV
+979 LDPEAI

-1013 EGEMRDALR
+1013 AGEMRDALR
-1022 LPSLPLA
+1022 VAGPA
-1029 AGGTSAALLRR
+1029 ASVSGDAGTSREAAR
-1040 VGRNDGDDG
+1040 DGLAPFPPPPDRSDADAG
-1049 FQIELRPEG
+1049 APRASRPE
-1058 GVGSAATSPGA
+1058 
-1069 ADPPAL
+1069 L
-1075 VPPSG
+1075 
-1080 SGAPPPEERPRSEP
+1080 PPEPAWS
-1094 KRAPG
+1094 A
-1099 PKSGRKAET
+1099 SG
-1108 GYETA
+1108 
-1113 AGAGADTR
+1113 
-1121 DGTTPETGAGTEA
+1121 
-1134 GGAARTLATAAPSP
+1134 
-1148 ELEADAARAEPL
+1148 LESAVERAEPL
-1160 ATLVRERRAGRLAG
+1160 ATLVRERRAGRLARPG
-1174 AQGDGASA
+1174 SGAST

-1190 LEMRAARPDGEIALA
+1190 LDVRAAHPDGVLDLA
-1205 PPPGTGPPASPEEAL
+1205 AAPGSAPPASPEDAL

-1231 GPVTAPA
+1231 GPVTATRM
-1238 LAADFGV
+1238 AADLGV
-1245 DTGSVRAALAALES
+1245 DGGSVRTALAALEN
-1259 EGFVLRGDFTGAA
+1259 EGFVLRGDFTAGGDRPAEEG
-1272 AAPLPSPVPARL
+1272 PS
-1284 PPTPSD
+1284 
-1290 ADGPPATP
+1290 
-1298 TASTASTAS
+1298 ASGRPETRS
-1307 LSAPAASAASRRAP
+1307 
-1321 DGPPPAEPEWCERRL
+1321 EPEWCERRL

-1368 GLDDRREGP
+1368 GLEDRREGP
-1377 AGLLAVIEQLEGFEA
+1377 TGLLAVIDQLEGFEA
-1392 PAAVWEDSIFPARLR
+1392 PAAAWEDSILAARLR
-1407 AYDPSWLD
+1407 GYDPTWLD

-1423 VWLRRTGPTTAP
+1423 VWLRRTGSS
-1435 RAGAPRAGATNA
+1435 GPRAGATTA

-1454 RRCLAAWRPA
+1454 RRHLAAWRPA
-1464 EADGNRN
+1464 AEAGDDGQAL
-1471 GNGSRSGSGDG
+1471 
-1482 SPDPETPG
+1482 G
-1490 AMSSRARR
+1490 ALSSRARR
-1498 IRELLRTGG
+1498 IRELLHAGG

-1512 DLQLQSGLL
+1512 DLRVQSGLL

-1536 HVTADGYAGLRA
+1536 QVTADGYAGLRA
-1548 LVRRHRRTGPRRRM
+1548 LVRRNRRTGARRAM

-1577 LPPDHAA
+1577 LPPGHAS
-1584 PAAAPPLDRIVD
+1584 PPEPLERIAD

-1614 GLPPWRELVRAL
+1614 GLPPWRELVGVL

-1638 RFVHRFSGEQFAL
+1638 RFVSRFSGEQFAL

-1660 IRRAPRSGRVLALSA
+1660 IRRAKPAGRLLTLSA

-1682 GIVTAGERVS
+1682 GIVTPGERVS
-1692 SSAAREVAYRDG
+1692 STAAREVVYRDG
-1704 EPDGGA
+1704 EPDGDA
-1710 LPSAVSPRRRG
+1710 LPAGRRR
-1721 LRAAAPR
+1721 RAAFRTATR
-1728 ARWLGPAGR
+1728 ARWTSSTVR

>member
-1 MPLRALR
+1 MYGAAMSLRALR

-20 TAPTPC
+20 AAPTAC

-66 GQGLLDDAVRVVYVS
+66 RRGVLDDAVRVVYVS

-96 PLRGVAEWAGRL
+96 PLRGIAEWADRL
-108 GLPPVAIRAMAR
+108 GEPPVAIRAMVR

-125 AAARQAM
+125 PAARQAM
-132 ARKPPHILVTTPES
+132 ARQPPHILVTTPES
-146 LHILLTSESGRK
+146 LHILLTSESGRT

-164 TVIVDEIHAVAGDKR
+164 TVILDEIHAVAGNKR

-189 LEALC
+189 LEALR
-194 AREAGVSSGAAAA
+194 AGEAGASPGGTPNGTDREPATGEAAGEPAHGAGRGANGAAPGGASHATGPAPRQAAQRSLPFEGAAAGGAGAAAGPHARDAAPAA
-207 SPSAPGPRRLR
+207 SEAPAGGAPGLR

-229 ALVAR
+229 ELIAR
-234 FLVGNREE
+234 FLVGSRDD
-242 APCAIIDEGFH
+242 ASCAIIDEGFH
-253 RRRDLAIELPSSPLE
+253 RRRDLALELPSSPLE
-268 PVMPTEVW
+268 PVMATEVW

-297 NTRRLV
+297 NTRRLA

-311 ERLGER
+311 ERLGEK

-338 KGGTLTLLVASASLE
+338 KSGTLTLLVATASLE

-368 TTRNVATFLQ
+368 TTRNIATFLQ
-378 RVGRSGHGVDAT
+378 RVGRSGHGIEAT

-405 CAALFDAV
+405 CSALFDAV
-413 RRGELDTLTLPEQPL
+413 RHGELDTLSLPEQPL
-428 DVLAQQIVAEVA
+428 DVLAQQIVAEVSGH
-440 AANEWETGALL
+440 EWETEALL
-451 ALVRRAWPYRAL
+451 ALVRRAWPYRDL
-463 DARAFESVVDMLAA
+463 EPQAFESVVDMLAS

-486 GAFLHQDRVNGRLR
+486 GAFVHWDRVNGRLR

-519 ADYAVVLEPSGT
+519 ADYAVVLEPAGT
-531 VIGSLNEDFAIET
+531 VIGTLNEDFAIET

-602 TVGRLVANGNGYRN
+602 TVGRLVAG
-616 GSGKGSG
+616 
-623 KGNDRSSD
+623 
-631 CGGGSDAGK
+631 
-640 AAFASAGDR
+640 
-649 CSEGPPPTVGTR
+649 
-661 GAEARP
+661 EA
-667 PSPDEGGDPAAGE
+667 D
-680 GGSGA
+680 
-685 GGGDTDGTGT
+685 
-695 SLAAGIERAV
+695 LATGIERAV
-705 AWATGEAGLPAEAA
+705 GWATGEVGLPAEAA
-719 LQLVDYLAAGQA
+719 RQLVDYLAAGQA
-731 ALGAMPTT
+731 ALGVMPAAKT
-739 KALVLERFF
+739 LVLERFF
-748 DDSGGMQLVIH
+748 DESGGMQLVIH
-759 SPLGGRINRA
+759 APLGGRINRA

-806 LAEAPGYLASATAR
+806 LDEVPGYLASATAR
-820 DVLVQAVLDAPLFNV
+820 DVLTQALLDAPLFNA

-841 NVSLAVPRRAGGRKT
+841 NVSLAIPRRTGGRKV
-856 PAPIQRMQAE
+856 PPPIQRMQAE
-866 DLVAVVFPDQIA
+866 DLIAVVFPDQIA
-878 CAENLAGAR
+878 CAENLGAGER

-904 EAMDADGLVALLEG
+904 DAMDADGLVDLLAR

-938 HEVLNAKPYAFLD
+938 HEILNAKPYAFLD
-951 DAPLEERRTRAVSG
+951 DAPLEERRTRAVSA

-979 LDPEAV
+979 LDPEAI
-985 ERVRAEAWPDTDT
+985 ERVREEAWPDTDT
-998 ADALHDALVMLGFLT
+998 ADALHDALVILGFLT
-1013 EGEMRDALR
+1013 EREMQAALGVPGAPGAPGVTGTAR
-1022 LPSLPLA
+1022 VSEALPGTGPDPEA
-1029 AGGTSAALLRR
+1029 AGGSLESTLM
-1040 VGRNDGDDG
+1040 
-1049 FQIELRPEG
+1049 
-1058 GVGSAATSPGA
+1058 
-1069 ADPPAL
+1069 
-1075 VPPSG
+1075 
-1080 SGAPPPEERPRSEP
+1080 
-1094 KRAPG
+1094 
-1099 PKSGRKAET
+1099 
-1108 GYETA
+1108 
-1113 AGAGADTR
+1113 
-1121 DGTTPETGAGTEA
+1121 
-1134 GGAARTLATAAPSP
+1134 RT
-1148 ELEADAARAEPL
+1148 EPL

-1174 AQGDGASA
+1174 ADAGDADLVDLGAGGAKVISSKA
-1182 LWVAAERV
+1182 GGAGGVIGSEPSPLWVAAERV
-1190 LEMRAARPDGEIALA
+1190 LDVRAVRPTGVLDLA
-1205 PPPGTGPPASPEEAL
+1205 PAPGTTPPASPEDAL

-1231 GPVTAPA
+1231 GPMTATA
-1238 LAADFGV
+1238 LAAGIGIDPRP
-1245 DTGSVRAALAALES
+1245 VRAALAALEN
-1259 EGFVLRGDFTGAA
+1259 EGFVLRGHFTGGGHQG
-1272 AAPLPSPVPARL
+1272 LSDPA
-1284 PPTPSD
+1284 
-1290 ADGPPATP
+1290 GPPAADLDP
-1298 TASTASTAS
+1298 GGK
-1307 LSAPAASAASRRAP
+1307 RAP
-1321 DGPPPAEPEWCERRL
+1321 RPEREPETKTECKPEPETEPEWCERRL

-1368 GLDDRREGP
+1368 GLDERREGP

-1392 PAAVWEDSIFPARLR
+1392 PAAVWEDSIFTARLR
-1407 AYDPSWLD
+1407 GYDPSWLD

-1423 VWLRRTGPTTAP
+1423 VWFRRTGSSAP
-1435 RAGAPRAGATNA
+1435 RAGTTNA
-1447 TRIAFID
+1447 TRVAFID
-1454 RRCLAAWRPA
+1454 RRHLAAWRPM
-1464 EADGNRN
+1464 EAGED
-1471 GNGSRSGSGDG
+1471 
-1482 SPDPETPG
+1482 PDELG

-1498 IRELLRTGG
+1498 VREILRTGG

-1512 DLQLQSGLL
+1512 DLRVQSGLL
-1521 ATQVEDGLAELVAGG
+1521 ATQVEDALAELVAGG

-1548 LVRRHRRTGPRRRM
+1548 LVRRNRRAGGGLRRRM
-1562 DPFGNAGRWCLVESR
+1562 DPFGDAGRWCLVDSR
-1577 LPPDHAA
+1577 LPPEHAA
-1584 PAAAPPLDRIVD
+1584 PAEPLDRIAD

-1614 GLPPWRELVRAL
+1614 GLPPWRDLVRVL

-1638 RFVHRFSGEQFAL
+1638 RFVSRFSGEQFAL

-1660 IRRAPRSGRVLALSA
+1660 IRRAARGGRLLTLSA

-1692 SSAAREVAYRDG
+1692 STAAREVVYRDG
-1704 EPDGGA
+1704 EPDGDA
-1710 LPSAVSPRRRG
+1710 LPAAARRRASRRTG
-1721 LRAAAPR
+1721 TR
-1728 ARWLGPAGR
+1728 ARWTSATLR

>member
-20 TAPTPC
+20 AAPTPC
-26 QAKAWPEVRG
+26 QEKAWPEVRG

-66 GQGLLDDAVRVVYVS
+66 RRGRLDDAVRVVYVS

-96 PLRGVAEWAGRL
+96 PLRGIAAWADRL
-108 GLPPVAIRAMAR
+108 GEPPVLLRTMVR

-125 AAARQAM
+125 PAARQAM
-132 ARKPPHILVTTPES
+132 TRQPPHILVTTPES
-146 LHILLTSESGRK
+146 LHILLTSESGRS
-158 ALARTR
+158 ALAGTR
-164 TVIVDEIHAVAGDKR
+164 TVIVDEIHAVAGNKR

-189 LEALC
+189 LEALRAEETGAYSGGRAGNGTGAGTGTEAASGKAAAEVGGAAV
-194 AREAGVSSGAAAA
+194 ARNANGALPDGSTPGEAAQASLPFEGAAASRTDVQDA
-207 SPSAPGPRRLR
+207 PPAAPKALSCGPPATEDAAPGEPDDAAAADGPRPLR

-229 ALVAR
+229 DLVAR
-234 FLVGNREE
+234 FLVGNRDD
-242 APCAIIDEGFH
+242 ASCAVIDEGFH

-268 PVMPTEVW
+268 PVMATEVW
-276 EEVYDRIAALA
+276 DEVYDRIAALA

-297 NTRRLV
+297 NTRRLA

-311 ERLGER
+311 ERLGEK

-338 KGGTLTLLVASASLE
+338 KGGSLTLLVATASLE

-368 TTRNVATFLQ
+368 TTRNIATFLQ

-413 RRGELDTLTLPEQPL
+413 RRGELDTLSLSEQPL
-428 DVLAQQIVAEVA
+428 DVLAQQIVAEVSGR
-440 AANEWETGALL
+440 EWETRELL
-451 ALVRRAWPYRAL
+451 AFVRRAWPYRNL
-463 DARAFESVVDMLAA
+463 DAPAFESVVDMLAN

-486 GAFLHQDRVNGRLR
+486 GAFLHWDRVNGRLR
-500 ARRGARMTAL
+500 ARRGARMAAL

-519 ADYAVVLEPSGT
+519 ADYAVVLEPAGT
-531 VIGSLNEDFAIET
+531 VIGTLNEDFAIET

-587 ARTDA
+587 ARTEA
-592 LSAAVSRLRE
+592 LSGAVSRLRE
-602 TVGRLVANGNGYRN
+602 TVGRLVA
-616 GSGKGSG
+616 
-623 KGNDRSSD
+623 
-631 CGGGSDAGK
+631 SDA
-640 AAFASAGDR
+640 D
-649 CSEGPPPTVGTR
+649 
-661 GAEARP
+661 
-667 PSPDEGGDPAAGE
+667 
-680 GGSGA
+680 
-685 GGGDTDGTGT
+685 
-695 SLAAGIERAV
+695 LAAGIERAV
-705 AWATGEAGLPAEAA
+705 GWAAGEAGFPLEAA
-719 LQLVDYLAAGQA
+719 RQLVDYLAAGQA
-731 ALGAMPTT
+731 ALGAMPT
-739 KALVLERFF
+739 AERLVLERFF
-748 DDSGGMQLVIH
+748 DKSGGMQLVIH

-794 IVLSLGETHSFP
+794 IVLSLGETHSFA
-806 LAEAPGYLASATAR
+806 LDEVPGYLASATAR
-820 DVLVQAVLDAPLFNV
+820 DVLVQALLDAPIFDI

-841 NVSLAVPRRAGGRKT
+841 NVSLAVPRRAGGRKV

-878 CAENLAGAR
+878 CAENLGGGER

-904 EAMDADGLVALLEG
+904 EAMDVDGLVALLER
-918 IERGEV
+918 IEQGEV

-938 HEVLNAKPYAFLD
+938 HEILNAKPYAFLD

-979 LDPEAV
+979 LDPEAI
-985 ERVRAEAWPDTDT
+985 ERVRSEAWPDTDT
-998 ADALHDALVMLGFLT
+998 ADALHDALVILGFLT
-1013 EGEMRDALR
+1013 EREMRDALR
-1022 LPSLPLA
+1022 GQWPPDEAGPEPAASLSPSLHP
-1029 AGGTSAALLRR
+1029 
-1040 VGRNDGDDG
+1040 
-1049 FQIELRPEG
+1049 
-1058 GVGSAATSPGA
+1058 AATVPPTAAQRAPAPGA
-1069 ADPPAL
+1069 ETPQADLESASAL
-1075 VPPSG
+1075 
-1080 SGAPPPEERPRSEP
+1080 
-1094 KRAPG
+1094 
-1099 PKSGRKAET
+1099 
-1108 GYETA
+1108 
-1113 AGAGADTR
+1113 
-1121 DGTTPETGAGTEA
+1121 
-1134 GGAARTLATAAPSP
+1134 ART
-1148 ELEADAARAEPL
+1148 EPL
-1160 ATLVRERRAGRLAG
+1160 ATLVRERRAGRLADSG
-1174 AQGDGASA
+1174 PDAAP

-1190 LEMRAARPDGEIALA
+1190 LDVEAARPDGVLDLDPA
-1205 PPPGTGPPASPEEAL
+1205 PGTAPPASPEDAI
-1220 RELVRGRLGGL
+1220 RELLRGRLGGL
-1231 GPVTAPA
+1231 GPVTATT
-1238 LAADFGV
+1238 LAADLGIDLGPV
-1245 DTGSVRAALAALES
+1245 RTGLAALEA
-1259 EGFVLRGDFTGAA
+1259 EGFVLRGHFTADA
-1272 AAPLPSPVPARL
+1272 DARL
-1284 PPTPSD
+1284 GAPRTDANGTLPGPASDSGPSQE
-1290 ADGPPATP
+1290 P
-1298 TASTASTAS
+1298 
-1307 LSAPAASAASRRAP
+1307 
-1321 DGPPPAEPEWCERRL
+1321 EPEWCERRL

-1368 GLDDRREGP
+1368 GLDERREGP

-1392 PAAVWEDSIFPARLR
+1392 PAAVWEDSVFPARLR
-1407 AYDPSWLD
+1407 GYDPGWLD

-1423 VWLRRTGPTTAP
+1423 VWLRRTGPPAS
-1435 RAGAPRAGATNA
+1435 RAGTTNA
-1447 TRIAFID
+1447 TRVAFID
-1454 RRCLAAWRPA
+1454 RRHLAAWRPA
-1464 EADGNRN
+1464 GVNE
-1471 GNGSRSGSGDG
+1471 
-1482 SPDPETPG
+1482 DPEG
-1490 AMSSRARR
+1490 LAAMSSRARR
-1498 IRELLRTGG
+1498 VREILRTGG

-1512 DLQLQSGLL
+1512 DLKVQSGLL
-1521 ATQVEDGLAELVAGG
+1521 ATQVEDALAELVAGG

-1548 LVRRHRRTGPRRRM
+1548 LVRRNRRTGGLRRRM
-1562 DPFGNAGRWCLVESR
+1562 DPFGDAGRWCLVDSR
-1577 LPPDHAA
+1577 LPPDHAT
-1584 PAAAPPLDRIVD
+1584 PSEPLDRLVD

-1614 GLPPWRELVRAL
+1614 GLPPWRELVRVL

-1638 RFVHRFSGEQFAL
+1638 RFVSRFSGEQFAL

-1660 IRRAPRSGRVLALSA
+1660 IRRAERSGRVLTLSA

-1682 GIVTAGERVS
+1682 GIVTTGDRVS
-1692 SSAAREVAYRDG
+1692 STAAREVVYRDG
-1704 EPDGGA
+1704 EPDGDA
-1710 LPSAVSPRRRG
+1710 LPAAPRRRASW
-1721 LRAAAPR
+1721 RAGTR
-1728 ARWLGPAGR
+1728 ARWTSSTMR

>member
-20 TAPTPC
+20 AAPTNC
-26 QAKAWPEVRG
+26 QAKAWPEVRA

-66 GQGLLDDAVRVVYVS
+66 RQGRLDDAVRVVYVS

-96 PLRGVAEWAGRL
+96 PLRGIAGWAERL
-108 GLPPVAIRAMAR
+108 GEPPVAIRAMVR

-125 AAARQAM
+125 PAARQAM
-132 ARKPPHILVTTPES
+132 TRLPPHILVTTPES
-146 LHILLTSESGRK
+146 LHILLTSESGRS

-164 TVIVDEIHAVAGDKR
+164 TVIVDEIHAVAGNKR

-189 LEALC
+189 LEALRAEETGAYSGGRAGNGTETGTEAASGEAAAEVGGATV
-194 AREAGVSSGAAAA
+194 ARNANGALPGGSAPGEAAQASLPLEGAAASGTDVRDARPAAPEALPCGPPATEDAAPGELDGAAAA
-207 SPSAPGPRRLR
+207 DGPRPLR

-229 ALVAR
+229 ELVAR
-234 FLVGNREE
+234 FLVGNRED
-242 APCAIIDEGFH
+242 AACAIVDEGFH

-268 PVMPTEVW
+268 PVMATEVW
-276 EEVYDRIAALA
+276 DEVYDRIAELA

-297 NTRRLV
+297 NTRRLA

-311 ERLGER
+311 ERLGEK

-338 KGGTLTLLVASASLE
+338 KGGTLTLLVATASLE

-368 TTRNVATFLQ
+368 TTRNIATFLQ
-378 RVGRSGHGVDAT
+378 RVGRSGHGIEAT

-413 RRGELDTLTLPEQPL
+413 RRGELDTLSVSERPL
-428 DVLAQQIVAEVA
+428 DVLAQQVVAEVSGR
-440 AANEWETGALL
+440 EWETKDLL
-451 ALVRRAWPYRAL
+451 ALVRRAWPYRDL
-463 DARAFESVVDMLAA
+463 DAPGFESVVDMLSA

-486 GAFLHQDRVNGRLR
+486 GAFVHWDRVNGRLR
-500 ARRGARMTAL
+500 ARRGARMAAL

-531 VIGSLNEDFAIET
+531 VIGTLNEDFAIET

-592 LSAAVSRLRE
+592 LSGAVSRLRE
-602 TVGRLVANGNGYRN
+602 SVGGLVA
-616 GSGKGSG
+616 
-623 KGNDRSSD
+623 
-631 CGGGSDAGK
+631 
-640 AAFASAGDR
+640 
-649 CSEGPPPTVGTR
+649 
-661 GAEARP
+661 GA
-667 PSPDEGGDPAAGE
+667 PD
-680 GGSGA
+680 
-685 GGGDTDGTGT
+685 
-695 SLAAGIERAV
+695 LAAGIERAV
-705 AWATGEAGLPAEAA
+705 EWAAGEVGLPREAA
-719 LQLVDYLAAGQA
+719 RQLVDYLAAGQA
-731 ALGAMPTT
+731 ALGAMP
-739 KALVLERFF
+739 AARDLVLERFF
-748 DDSGGMQLVIH
+748 DESGGMQLVIH
-759 SPLGGRINRA
+759 SPVGGRINRA

-806 LAEAPGYLASATAR
+806 LEEVPGYLASATAR
-820 DVLVQAVLDAPLFNV
+820 EVLVQALLDAPLFNV

-841 NVSLAVPRRAGGRKT
+841 NVSLAVPRRSGGRKV

-878 CAENLAGAR
+878 CAENLSAGHR

-898 IHDALH
+898 IDDALH
-904 EAMDADGLVALLEG
+904 EAMDVDGLVDLLRRIEG
-918 IERGEV
+918 GEV
-924 AVHARDLPEPSPFA
+924 RVHARDLPEPSPFA
-938 HEVLNAKPYAFLD
+938 HEILNAKPYAFLD

-979 LDPEAV
+979 LDPEAI

-998 ADALHDALVMLGFLT
+998 ADALHDALVILGFLT
-1013 EGEMRDALR
+1013 EPEMCAVLRIPCPPADAGPEHAANRPPRIVRTASAQTAADNPVAPPVTVGAAQGEA
-1022 LPSLPLA
+1022 
-1029 AGGTSAALLRR
+1029 SAT
-1040 VGRNDGDDG
+1040 GRT
-1049 FQIELRPEG
+1049 P
-1058 GVGSAATSPGA
+1058 SPGFA
-1069 ADPPAL
+1069 
-1075 VPPSG
+1075 
-1080 SGAPPPEERPRSEP
+1080 SE
-1094 KRAPG
+1094 
-1099 PKSGRKAET
+1099 
-1108 GYETA
+1108 
-1113 AGAGADTR
+1113 
-1121 DGTTPETGAGTEA
+1121 
-1134 GGAARTLATAAPSP
+1134 L
-1148 ELEADAARAEPL
+1148 ARAEPL
-1160 ATLVRERRAGRLAG
+1160 ATLVRERRAGRLAAPG
-1174 AQGDGASA
+1174 RGPDGAP

-1190 LEMRAARPDGEIALA
+1190 FDVRAARPEDALDLEPA
-1205 PPPGTGPPASPEEAL
+1205 RGTSPPASTEDAV

-1231 GPVTAPA
+1231 GPVTATR
-1238 LAADFGV
+1238 LAV
-1245 DTGSVRAALAALES
+1245 DLGAGASAVRTALAALEN
-1259 EGFVLRGDFTGAA
+1259 EGFVLRGHFTAGAGA
-1272 AAPLPSPVPARL
+1272 
-1284 PPTPSD
+1284 
-1290 ADGPPATP
+1290 GPPAP
-1298 TASTASTAS
+1298 
-1307 LSAPAASAASRRAP
+1307 PRP
-1321 DGPPPAEPEWCERRL
+1321 DGAGAPPGLEPGPEPEPESEPEPEWCERRL

-1354 VEPADYMRFLFAWH
+1354 VDPADYMRFLFAWH
-1368 GLDDRREGP
+1368 GIDERREGP

-1392 PAAVWEDSIFPARLR
+1392 SAAAWEDSIFTARLR
-1407 AYDPSWLD
+1407 GYDPGWLD
-1415 TLCLTGRV
+1415 TVCLTGRV
-1423 VWLRRTGPTTAP
+1423 VWLRRTGPSAP
-1435 RAGAPRAGATNA
+1435 RAGTTTA
-1447 TRIAFID
+1447 TRVAFID
-1454 RRCLAAWRPA
+1454 RRHLPSWRPA
-1464 EADGNRN
+1464 GLDE
-1471 GNGSRSGSGDG
+1471 
-1482 SPDPETPG
+1482 DPEALA

-1498 IRELLRTGG
+1498 IRELLHTGG
-1507 AQFFD
+1507 AQFFE
-1512 DLQLQSGLL
+1512 DLKVQSGLL
-1521 ATQVEDGLAELVAGG
+1521 ATQVEDAIAELVAGG

-1548 LVRRHRRTGPRRRM
+1548 LVRRNRRTGGPRRRM
-1562 DPFGNAGRWCLVESR
+1562 DPFGDAGRWCLVDSR
-1577 LPPDHAA
+1577 LPPGHAA
-1584 PAAAPPLDRIVD
+1584 PSEPLDRIAD

-1614 GLPPWRELVRAL
+1614 GLPPWRDLVRVL

-1638 RFVHRFSGEQFAL
+1638 RFVNRFSGEQFAL

-1660 IRRAPRSGRVLALSA
+1660 IRRAAPSGRVLTLSA

-1682 GIVTAGERVS
+1682 GIVTPGERVS
-1692 SSAAREVAYRDG
+1692 STAAREVVFRDG
-1704 EPDGGA
+1704 EPDGDA
-1710 LPSAVSPRRRG
+1710 RPAAPRRRG
-1721 LRAAAPR
+1721 SRQAGTR
-1728 ARWLGPAGR
+1728 ARWTSSTVR

>member
-1 MPLRALR
+1 MVYGAAMPLRALR

-20 TAPTPC
+20 ATPTAC
-26 QAKAWPEVRG
+26 QAKAWPEVRA

-66 GQGLLDDAVRVVYVS
+66 RRGLLDDAVRVVYVS

-96 PLRGVAEWAGRL
+96 PLRGIAGWAGRL
-108 GLPPVAIRAMAR
+108 GESPVAIRAMVR

-125 AAARQAM
+125 SATRQAM
-132 ARKPPHILVTTPES
+132 TRHPPHILVTTPES
-146 LHILLTSESGRK
+146 LHILLTSESGRN

-164 TVIVDEIHAVAGDKR
+164 TVIVDEIHAVAGNKR

-189 LEALC
+189 LEAL
-194 AREAGVSSGAAAA
+194 RAAARA
-207 SPSAPGPRRLR
+207 TDGGADAPPLAAADDPRRGAGNAQPDLFGPADGSQATSRGEADGLPAEDGPRPLR

-229 ALVAR
+229 ELVAR
-234 FLVGNREE
+234 FLVGNRDD
-242 APCAIIDEGFH
+242 APCAIVDEGFH

-268 PVMPTEVW
+268 PVMATEVW
-276 EEVYDRIAALA
+276 DEVYDRIAALA

-297 NTRRLV
+297 NTRRLA

-311 ERLGER
+311 ERLGEN

-338 KGGTLTLLVASASLE
+338 KGGTLTLLVATASLE

-368 TTRNVATFLQ
+368 TTRNIATFLQ
-378 RVGRSGHGVDAT
+378 RVGRSGHGVEAT

-413 RRGELDTLTLPEQPL
+413 RHGELDTLVLSEQPL

-440 AANEWETGALL
+440 SNEWETGKLL
-451 ALVRRAWPYRAL
+451 ALARRAWPYRAL
-463 DARAFESVVDMLAA
+463 DTGAFEAVVDMLAS

-486 GAFLHQDRVNGRLR
+486 GAFVHWDRVNGRLR
-500 ARRGARMTAL
+500 ARRGARMAAL

-519 ADYAVVLEPSGT
+519 ADYAVVLEPAGT

-592 LSAAVSRLRE
+592 LSGAVSRLRG
-602 TVGRLVANGNGYRN
+602 TVGRLVAG
-616 GSGKGSG
+616 
-623 KGNDRSSD
+623 
-631 CGGGSDAGK
+631 
-640 AAFASAGDR
+640 
-649 CSEGPPPTVGTR
+649 
-661 GAEARP
+661 EA
-667 PSPDEGGDPAAGE
+667 D
-680 GGSGA
+680 
-685 GGGDTDGTGT
+685 
-695 SLAAGIERAV
+695 LAAGIERAV
-705 AWATGEAGLPAEAA
+705 GWAAGEVGLPREAA
-719 LQLVDYLAAGQA
+719 RQLVDYLAAGQA
-731 ALGAMPTT
+731 ALGAMP
-739 KALVLERFF
+739 AAEHLVIERFF
-748 DDSGGMQLVIH
+748 DESGGMQLVIH

-794 IVLSLGETHSFP
+794 IVLSLGETHSFA
-806 LAEAPGYLASATAR
+806 LDEVPGYLASATAR
-820 DVLVQAVLDAPLFNV
+820 DVLVQALLDAPIFNI

-841 NVSLAVPRRAGGRKT
+841 NVSLAVPRRAGGRKV

-878 CAENLAGAR
+878 CAENLGGGER

-904 EAMDADGLVALLEG
+904 EAMDVDGFVALLER
-918 IERGEV
+918 IEQGEV

-938 HEVLNAKPYAFLD
+938 HEILNAKPYAFLD
-951 DAPLEERRTRAVSG
+951 DAPLEERRTRAVSA

-979 LDPEAV
+979 LDPEAI
-985 ERVRAEAWPDTDT
+985 ERVRTEAWPDTDT

-1013 EGEMRDALR
+1013 EREMGRALGVPW
-1022 LPSLPLA
+1022 LPVQEGTEPA
-1029 AGGTSAALLRR
+1029 AVAFPPHRSAA
-1040 VGRNDGDDG
+1040 
-1049 FQIELRPEG
+1049 Q
-1058 GVGSAATSPGA
+1058 
-1069 ADPPAL
+1069 
-1075 VPPSG
+1075 PPS
-1080 SGAPPPEERPRSEP
+1080 SAVRSQH
-1094 KRAPG
+1094 G
-1099 PKSGRKAET
+1099 PAAE
-1108 GYETA
+1108 
-1113 AGAGADTR
+1113 D
-1121 DGTTPETGAGTEA
+1121 PF
-1134 GGAARTLATAAPSP
+1134 AAPESAP
-1148 ELEADAARAEPL
+1148 TRSEPL
-1160 ATLVRERRAGRLAG
+1160 ATLLRERRAGRF
-1174 AQGDGASA
+1174 ASRGRETVP

-1190 LEMRAARPDGEIALA
+1190 LDVRAARPDGVLDLDPA
-1205 PPPGTGPPASPEEAL
+1205 PGMAPPASPEDAV
-1220 RELVRGRLGGL
+1220 RELLRGRLGGL
-1231 GPVTAPA
+1231 GPVTATT
-1238 LAADFGV
+1238 LATDLGV
-1245 DTGSVRAALAALES
+1245 DRGSVRAGLAALEA
-1259 EGFVLRGDFTGAA
+1259 EGFVLRGHFTGDAGPGLGATRTENVAA
-1272 AAPLPSPVPARL
+1272 RPEPA
-1284 PPTPSD
+1284 SD
-1290 ADGPPATP
+1290 SALRAD
-1298 TASTASTAS
+1298 S
-1307 LSAPAASAASRRAP
+1307 
-1321 DGPPPAEPEWCERRL
+1321 EPEWCERRL

-1354 VEPADYMRFLFAWH
+1354 IEPADYMRFLFAWH
-1368 GLDDRREGP
+1368 GLDERREGL

-1392 PAAVWEDSIFPARLR
+1392 PAAAWEDSILAARLR
-1407 AYDPSWLD
+1407 GYDPSWLD
-1415 TLCLTGRV
+1415 TVCLTGRV
-1423 VWLRRTGPTTAP
+1423 VWLRRTGPSAP
-1435 RAGAPRAGATNA
+1435 RAGTTTA
-1447 TRIAFID
+1447 TRITFID
-1454 RRCLAAWRPA
+1454 RRHLAAWRPA
-1464 EADGNRN
+1464 GVDE
-1471 GNGSRSGSGDG
+1471 
-1482 SPDPETPG
+1482 DPEALA

-1498 IRELLRTGG
+1498 VREILRTGG

-1512 DLQLQSGLL
+1512 DLQVQSGLL
-1521 ATQVEDGLAELVAGG
+1521 ATQVEDALAELVAGG

-1548 LVRRHRRTGPRRRM
+1548 LLRRHRRTGLRRRM
-1562 DPFGNAGRWCLVESR
+1562 DPFGDAGRWCLVDSR

-1584 PAAAPPLDRIVD
+1584 PAEPLDRIAD

-1614 GLPPWRELVRAL
+1614 GLPPWRELVRVL

-1638 RFVHRFSGEQFAL
+1638 RFVNRFSGEQFAL

-1660 IRRAPRSGRVLALSA
+1660 IRRAAPSGRILTLSA

-1682 GIVTAGERVS
+1682 GIVTAGDRVS
-1692 SSAAREVAYRDG
+1692 STAAREVVYRDG
-1704 EPDGGA
+1704 EPDRDA
-1710 LPSAVSPRRRG
+1710 LPAAPRRR
-1721 LRAAAPR
+1721 AAHRTGTR
-1728 ARWLGPAGR
+1728 ARWTSSTVR

>member
-20 TAPTPC
+20 AAPTAC
-26 QAKAWPEVRG
+26 QAKAWPEVRA

-66 GQGLLDDAVRVVYVS
+66 RRGLLDDAVRVVYVS

-96 PLRGVAEWAGRL
+96 PLRGIAGWAERL
-108 GLPPVAIRAMAR
+108 GEPPVAIRAMVR

-125 AAARQAM
+125 AAVRQAM
-132 ARKPPHILVTTPES
+132 ARQPPHILVTTPES
-146 LHILLTSESGRK
+146 LHILLTSESGRN

-164 TVIVDEIHAVAGDKR
+164 TVIVDEIHAVAGNKR

-189 LEALC
+189 LEALR
-194 AREAGVSSGAAAA
+194 AAAGVAEGGADADPAAAA
-207 SPSAPGPRRLR
+207 RDRRQGASNAQPDLFGPAEGSRPASRVVADGEVDGRPAEDGPRPLR

-229 ALVAR
+229 NLVAR
-234 FLVGNREE
+234 FLVGNRGE
-242 APCAIIDEGFH
+242 APCAVIDEGFH

-268 PVMPTEVW
+268 PVMATEVW
-276 EEVYDRIAALA
+276 DEVYDRIAALA

-297 NTRRLV
+297 NTRRLA

-311 ERLGER
+311 ERLGEK

-338 KGGTLTLLVASASLE
+338 KGGTLTLLVATASLE

-368 TTRNVATFLQ
+368 TTRNIATFLQ
-378 RVGRSGHGVDAT
+378 RVGRSGHGVEAT

-413 RRGELDTLTLPEQPL
+413 RRGELDTLSLSERPL
-428 DVLAQQIVAEVA
+428 DVLAQQIVAEVSGR
-440 AANEWETGALL
+440 EWETGELL
-451 ALVRRAWPYRAL
+451 ALIRRAWPYRAL
-463 DARAFESVVDMLAA
+463 DNEAFESVVDMLAS

-486 GAFLHQDRVNGRLR
+486 GAFVHWDRVNGRLR
-500 ARRGARMTAL
+500 ARRGARMAAL

-519 ADYAVVLEPSGT
+519 ADYAVVLEPAGT
-531 VIGSLNEDFAIET
+531 VIGTLNEDFAIET

-592 LSAAVSRLRE
+592 LSQAVSRLRE
-602 TVGRLVANGNGYRN
+602 TVGHLVA
-616 GSGKGSG
+616 
-623 KGNDRSSD
+623 
-631 CGGGSDAGK
+631 
-640 AAFASAGDR
+640 
-649 CSEGPPPTVGTR
+649 
-661 GAEARP
+661 
-667 PSPDEGGDPAAGE
+667 GGDG
-680 GGSGA
+680 
-685 GGGDTDGTGT
+685 
-695 SLAAGIERAV
+695 LADGIERAV
-705 AWATGEAGLPAEAA
+705 AWAAGEAGLPEEAA
-719 LQLVDYLAAGQA
+719 RQLVDYLAAGQA
-731 ALGAMPTT
+731 ALGVMPS
-739 KALVLERFF
+739 AAHLVIERFF
-748 DDSGGMQLVIH
+748 DESGGMQLVIH
-759 SPLGGRINRA
+759 SPVGGRVNRA

-806 LAEAPGYLASATAR
+806 LDEVPGYLASASAR
-820 DVLVQAVLDAPLFNV
+820 DVLVQALLDAPLFNV

-841 NVSLAVPRRAGGRKT
+841 NVSLAVPRRSGGRKV

-878 CAENLAGAR
+878 CAENLGGGER
-887 EIPDHPLVRQT
+887 EIPEHPLVRQT

-904 EAMDADGLVALLEG
+904 EAMDVDGLVALLGRIEG
-918 IERGEV
+918 GEV

-938 HEVLNAKPYAFLD
+938 HEILNAKPYAFLD
-951 DAPLEERRTRAVSG
+951 DAPLEERRTRAVSA

-979 LDPEAV
+979 LDPEAID
-985 ERVRAEAWPDTDT
+985 RVRAEAWPDTDG

-1013 EGEMRDALR
+1013 EREMRAALGVPGVPDDPGVTGAAHVSEA
-1022 LPSLPLA
+1022 LPGTGPDPEA
-1029 AGGTSAALLRR
+1029 AGGALESTL
-1040 VGRNDGDDG
+1040 VG
-1049 FQIELRPEG
+1049 
-1058 GVGSAATSPGA
+1058 T
-1069 ADPPAL
+1069 
-1075 VPPSG
+1075 
-1080 SGAPPPEERPRSEP
+1080 
-1094 KRAPG
+1094 
-1099 PKSGRKAET
+1099 
-1108 GYETA
+1108 
-1113 AGAGADTR
+1113 
-1121 DGTTPETGAGTEA
+1121 
-1134 GGAARTLATAAPSP
+1134 
-1148 ELEADAARAEPL
+1148 EPL
-1160 ATLVRERRAGRLAG
+1160 ATLLRERRAGRLA
-1174 AQGDGASA
+1174 APDGPDTPP
-1182 LWVAAERV
+1182 LWVAAERA
-1190 LEMRAARPDGEIALA
+1190 LDLRAARPDDLLDLDPA
-1205 PPPGTGPPASPEEAL
+1205 PGTAPPASGEDAL

-1231 GPVTAPA
+1231 GPVTASA
-1238 LAADFGV
+1238 LAASIGI
-1245 DTGSVRAALAALES
+1245 GGGPVRAALAALEN
-1259 EGFVLRGDFTGAA
+1259 EGFVLRGHFTTDVASGPGAPPRPEGVG
-1272 AAPLPSPVPARL
+1272 APPGPA
-1284 PPTPSD
+1284 S
-1290 ADGPPATP
+1290 GPEPK
-1298 TASTASTAS
+1298 
-1307 LSAPAASAASRRAP
+1307 
-1321 DGPPPAEPEWCERRL
+1321 AEPEWCERRL

-1368 GLDDRREGP
+1368 GLEERREGP

-1392 PAAVWEDSIFPARLR
+1392 PAAAWEDSILAARLR
-1407 AYDPSWLD
+1407 GYDPSWLD
-1415 TLCLTGRV
+1415 TVCLTGRV
-1423 VWLRRTGPTTAP
+1423 VWLRRTGPSAP
-1435 RAGAPRAGATNA
+1435 RAGTTTA

-1454 RRCLAAWRPA
+1454 RRHLAAWRPA
-1464 EADGNRN
+1464 GTEE
-1471 GNGSRSGSGDG
+1471 
-1482 SPDPETPG
+1482 DPEG
-1490 AMSSRARR
+1490 LAAMSSRARR
-1498 IRELLRTGG
+1498 VREILRAGG

-1512 DLQLQSGLL
+1512 DLRVQSGLL
-1521 ATQVEDGLAELVAGG
+1521 ATQVEDALAELVAGG

-1548 LVRRHRRTGPRRRM
+1548 LVRRNRRAGGLRRRM
-1562 DPFGNAGRWCLVESR
+1562 DPFGDAGRWCLVDSR

-1584 PAAAPPLDRIVD
+1584 PAEPLDRIAD

-1614 GLPPWRELVRAL
+1614 GLPPWRELVRVL

-1638 RFVHRFSGEQFAL
+1638 RFVNRFSGEQFAL

-1660 IRRAPRSGRVLALSA
+1660 IRRAAPSGRVLTLSA

-1682 GIVTAGERVS
+1682 GIVTVGDRVS
-1692 SSAAREVAYRDG
+1692 STAAREVVYRDG
-1704 EPDGGA
+1704 EPDRDA
-1710 LPSAVSPRRRG
+1710 LPATPRRRASARTG
-1721 LRAAAPR
+1721 TR
-1728 ARWLGPAGR
+1728 ARWTSSTVR

>member
-20 TAPTPC
+20 AAPTPC

-66 GQGLLDDAVRVVYVS
+66 RQGTLDDAVRVVYVS

-96 PLRGVAEWAGRL
+96 PLRGVAEWADRL
-108 GLPPVAIRAMAR
+108 GLPSVAIRAMAR

-194 AREAGVSSGAAAA
+194 AGEAGPLP
-207 SPSAPGPRRLR
+207 PSAPGPHRLR

-303 ERAARALA
+303 ERAARAFA

-378 RVGRSGHGVDAT
+378 RVGRSGHGIDAT

-413 RRGELDTLTLPEQPL
+413 RRGELDTLTLSEQPL

-486 GAFLHQDRVNGRLR
+486 GAFLHRDRVNGRLR

-587 ARTDA
+587 ARTEA

-602 TVGRLVANGNGYRN
+602 TVGRLVANGNGYHN
-616 GSGKGSG
+616 GSGT
-623 KGNDRSSD
+623 GNDRGGS
-631 CGGGSDAGK
+631 GGSDAGK
-640 AAFASAGDR
+640 AAFAGAGGRR
-649 CSEGPPPTVGTR
+649 CEGPPPTVGNR
-661 GAEARP
+661 SAEAQA
-667 PSPDEGGDPAAGE
+667 SSTDEGGDPAAGE
-680 GGSGA
+680 GGSWA
-685 GGGDTDGTGT
+685 GGDDAEAKGT

-719 LQLVDYLAAGQA
+719 RQLVDYLAAGQA
-731 ALGAMPTT
+731 ALGAMPTAKT
-739 KALVLERFF
+739 LVLERFF

-806 LAEAPGYLASATAR
+806 LAETPGYLASASAR

-924 AVHARDLPEPSPFA
+924 AVHARNLPEPSPFA

-951 DAPLEERRTRAVSG
+951 DAPLEERRTRAVSA

-1022 LPSLPLA
+1022 LPSLPRA
-1029 AGGTSAALLRR
+1029 ASGTSAALLRR
-1040 VGRNDGDDG
+1040 ADRNDGDDG
-1049 FQIELRPEG
+1049 FRVEPRPEG
-1058 GVGSAATSPGA
+1058 EAGSAASRGA
-1069 ADPPAL
+1069 AAPPAL

-1080 SGAPPPEERPRSEP
+1080 SGAPPPEERPRSKPKWAPEP
-1094 KRAPG
+1094 KQGHEA
-1099 PKSGRKAET
+1099 KSGHEAKT
-1108 GYETA
+1108 GYETEA
-1113 AGAGADTR
+1113 EAGAS
-1121 DGTTPETGAGTEA
+1121 DGTTPRTGAGTES
-1134 GGAARTLATAAPSP
+1134 GGAARVLAAAPGSEP
-1148 ELEADAARAEPL
+1148 GADTARAEPL

-1190 LEMRAARPDGEIALA
+1190 LEVRAARPDGTIALA
-1205 PPPGTGPPASPEEAL
+1205 PPPGTAPPASPEEAL

-1259 EGFVLRGDFTGAA
+1259 EGFVLRGDFTGAGT
-1272 AAPLPSPVPARL
+1272 APLPPPVPAC
-1284 PPTPSD
+1284 PPPAPSN
-1290 ADGPPATP
+1290 ADGPPAAP
-1298 TASTASTAS
+1298 A
-1307 LSAPAASAASRRAP
+1307 APAASAASRRAP
-1321 DGPPPAEPEWCERRL
+1321 DGLPPAEPEWCERRL

-1423 VWLRRTGPTTAP
+1423 VWLRRTGPTAAL

-1464 EADGNRN
+1464 EAS
-1471 GNGSRSGSGDG
+1471 GNGTDSGSGN
-1482 SPDPETPG
+1482 PDPETLG

-1577 LPPDHAA
+1577 LPPDHTA
-1584 PAAAPPLDRIVD
+1584 PAAPPLDRIVD

-1660 IRRAPRSGRVLALSA
+1660 IRRAPRSGRVIALSA

-1692 SSAAREVAYRDG
+1692 STAAREVAYRDG

>member
-20 TAPTPC
+20 AAPTPC

-36 GGHTLIAAP
+36 GGHALIAAP

-66 GQGLLDDAVRVVYVS
+66 RQGRLDDAVRVVYVS
-81 PLKALSY
+81 PLKALSC

-96 PLRGVAEWAGRL
+96 PLRGVAEWADRL
-108 GLPPVAIRAMAR
+108 GEPPVAIRAMAR

-132 ARKPPHILVTTPES
+132 ARRPPHILVTTPES
-146 LHILLTSESGRK
+146 FHILLTGESGRK
-158 ALARTR
+158 ALAGAR
-164 TVIVDEIHAVAGDKR
+164 TVIVDEIHAVAGNKR

-194 AREAGVSSGAAAA
+194 AGEAGAGSSGGAGNGAETEASVDEDATYAAGVAGA
-207 SPSAPGPRRLR
+207 GGPAPNGARPRDPAPGGRTAQGSLALPGAAPPAPGRSRRLR

-229 ALVAR
+229 ELVAR
-234 FLVGNREE
+234 FLVGNRE

-253 RRRDLAIELPSSPLE
+253 RRRDLALELPSSPLE

-276 EEVYDRIAALA
+276 DEVYDRIAALA

-297 NTRRLV
+297 NTRRLA

-338 KGGTLTLLVASASLE
+338 KGGTLTLLVATASLE

-368 TTRNVATFLQ
+368 TTRNIATFLQ
-378 RVGRSGHGVDAT
+378 RVGRSGHGIDAI

-413 RRGELDTLTLPEQPL
+413 RRGELDTLTLSERPL
-428 DVLAQQIVAEVA
+428 DVLAQQIVAEA
-440 AANEWETGALL
+440 AGNEWETGKLL
-451 ALVRRAWPYRAL
+451 ALVRRAWPYRDL
-463 DARAFESVVDMLAA
+463 DAREYESVLDMLAA

-486 GAFLHQDRVNGRLR
+486 GAFLHRDRVNGRLR
-500 ARRGARMTAL
+500 ARRGARMAAL

-544 LPGDIF
+544 LPGDVF

-580 FWIGEAP
+580 FWLGEAP
-587 ARTDA
+587 ARTDV

-602 TVGRLVANGNGYRN
+602 TVGRLV
-616 GSGKGSG
+616 
-623 KGNDRSSD
+623 
-631 CGGGSDAGK
+631 
-640 AAFASAGDR
+640 
-649 CSEGPPPTVGTR
+649 R
-661 GAEARP
+661 GEA
-667 PSPDEGGDPAAGE
+667 D
-680 GGSGA
+680 
-685 GGGDTDGTGT
+685 
-695 SLAAGIERAV
+695 LAAGIERAV
-705 AWATGEAGLPAEAA
+705 DWAAGEAGAGAGAVAGPGLPREAA
-719 LQLVDYLAAGQA
+719 RQLVDYLAAGQA
-731 ALGAMPTT
+731 ALGTMPTAKT
-739 KALVLERFF
+739 LVLERFF
-748 DDSGGMQLVIH
+748 DESGGMQLVIH

-782 NFELQAAATEDN
+782 NFELQAAATEDS

-820 DVLVQAVLDAPLFNV
+820 DVLVQALLDSPIFNV

-841 NVSLAVPRRAGGRKT
+841 NVSLAVLRRAGGRKV
-856 PAPIQRMQAE
+856 PAPVQRMQAE

-878 CAENLAGAR
+878 CAENLPGER

-904 EAMDADGLVALLEG
+904 EAVDVDGLVALLER

-924 AVHARDLPEPSPFA
+924 AVHARDLPEPSSFA
-938 HEVLNAKPYAFLD
+938 HEILNAKPYAFLD
-951 DAPLEERRTRAVSG
+951 DAPLEERRTRAVSA

-979 LDPEAV
+979 LDPEAI

-998 ADALHDALVMLGFLT
+998 ADALHDALVMLGFFT
-1013 EGEMRDALR
+1013 EREMRGALR
-1022 LPSLPLA
+1022 IPW
-1029 AGGTSAALLRR
+1029 
-1040 VGRNDGDDG
+1040 
-1049 FQIELRPEG
+1049 
-1058 GVGSAATSPGA
+1058 
-1069 ADPPAL
+1069 
-1075 VPPSG
+1075 
-1080 SGAPPPEERPRSEP
+1080 PPPD
-1094 KRAPG
+1094 G
-1099 PKSGRKAET
+1099 
-1108 GYETA
+1108 
-1113 AGAGADTR
+1113 AGAGA
-1121 DGTTPETGAGTEA
+1121 
-1134 GGAARTLATAAPSP
+1134 AP
-1148 ELEADAARAEPL
+1148 AHTDPL
-1160 ATLVRERRAGRLAG
+1160 ATLVRERRAGRIVG
-1174 AQGDGASA
+1174 RGPDGRAP

-1190 LEMRAARPDGEIALA
+1190 PEARAARPDGALDLDPA
-1205 PPPGTGPPASPEEAL
+1205 PGAPPPASPEDAV
-1220 RELVRGRLGGL
+1220 RELLRGRLGGL
-1231 GPVTAPA
+1231 GPVTATS
-1238 LAADFGV
+1238 LAADLGV
-1245 DTGSVRAALAALES
+1245 GRGVVRAGLAALET
-1259 EGFVLRGDFTGAA
+1259 EGFVLRGRFTGRA
-1272 AAPLPSPVPARL
+1272 
-1284 PPTPSD
+1284 
-1290 ADGPPATP
+1290 GPEPDSEP
-1298 TASTASTAS
+1298 G
-1307 LSAPAASAASRRAP
+1307 SAP
-1321 DGPPPAEPEWCERRL
+1321 EPEWCERRL

-1407 AYDPSWLD
+1407 AYDPRWLD

-1423 VWLRRTGPTTAP
+1423 VWLRRTGPA
-1435 RAGAPRAGATNA
+1435 AAPRAGATNA

-1454 RRCLAAWRPA
+1454 RRHLAAWRPA
-1464 EADGNRN
+1464 ETN
-1471 GNGSRSGSGDG
+1471 GNG
-1482 SPDPETPG
+1482 DPETLG

-1507 AQFFD
+1507 AQFFE
-1512 DLQLQSGLL
+1512 DLEAQSGLL
-1521 ATQVEDGLAELVAGG
+1521 AAQVEDGLAELVAGG

-1548 LVRRHRRTGPRRRM
+1548 LVRRGRRTGSRRRM
-1562 DPFGNAGRWCLVESR
+1562 DPFGDAGRWCLVDSR
-1577 LPPDHAA
+1577 LPPDHAI
-1584 PAAAPPLDRIVD
+1584 PGPPLDRVVD
-1596 VLLRRY
+1596 TLLRRY

-1614 GLPPWRELVRAL
+1614 GLPPWRELVRVL

-1660 IRRAPRSGRVLALSA
+1660 IRRAAASGRVLALSA

-1692 SSAAREVAYRDG
+1692 ASAVREVAYRDG

-1710 LPSAVSPRRRG
+1710 LPASAPRRRASFRAG
-1721 LRAAAPR
+1721 TRPRWTSRAAR
-1728 ARWLGPAGR
+1728 

>member
-8 HPAVRAWFEAEF
+8 HPAVRAWFEAGF
-20 TAPTPC
+20 AAPTPC

-66 GQGLLDDAVRVVYVS
+66 RQGRLDDAVRVVYVS

-108 GLPPVAIRAMAR
+108 GEPPVSIRAMVR

-125 AAARQAM
+125 SAARQAM

-146 LHILLTSESGRK
+146 LHILLTSESGRR
-158 ALARTR
+158 ALARAR
-164 TVIVDEIHAVAGDKR
+164 TVIVDEIHAVAGSKR

-194 AREAGVSSGAAAA
+194 SGEAGAGAGGAAGDGAETQAA
-207 SPSAPGPRRLR
+207 PGEAAADVVGAACTGPAPPAPGPHRIR

-229 ALVAR
+229 ELVAR
-234 FLVGNREE
+234 FLVGNRE

-276 EEVYDRIAALA
+276 DEVYDRIAALA
-287 REHRTTLVFA
+287 REHRTTLVFT
-297 NTRRLV
+297 NTRRLA

-311 ERLGER
+311 ERLGEK

-338 KGGTLTLLVASASLE
+338 KGGTLTLLVATASLE
-353 LGIDIGDVDLVCQLG
+353 LGIDVGDVDLVCQLG
-368 TTRNVATFLQ
+368 TTRNIATFLQ
-378 RVGRSGHGVDAT
+378 RVGRSGHGIDAT

-413 RRGELDTLTLPEQPL
+413 RRGELDTLTLSERPL

-440 AANEWETGALL
+440 GNEWETGKLL
-451 ALVRRAWPYRAL
+451 ALIRRAWPYRDL
-463 DARAFESVVDMLAA
+463 DARAFESVLDMLAA

-486 GAFLHQDRVNGRLR
+486 GAFLHRDRVNGRLR
-500 ARRGARMTAL
+500 ARRGARMAAL

-531 VIGSLNEDFAIET
+531 VIGALNEDFAIET

-563 SDRIRVEDAGG
+563 SDRVRVEDAGG

-602 TVGRLVANGNGYRN
+602 TVGRLVAG
-616 GSGKGSG
+616 
-623 KGNDRSSD
+623 
-631 CGGGSDAGK
+631 
-640 AAFASAGDR
+640 
-649 CSEGPPPTVGTR
+649 
-661 GAEARP
+661 EA
-667 PSPDEGGDPAAGE
+667 D
-680 GGSGA
+680 
-685 GGGDTDGTGT
+685 
-695 SLAAGIERAV
+695 LAAGIERAV
-705 AWATGEAGLPAEAA
+705 GWAAGEAGAGAGAGPGLPREAA
-719 LQLVDYLAAGQA
+719 RQLVDYLAAGQA
-731 ALGAMPTT
+731 ALGAMPDART
-739 KALVLERFF
+739 LVFERFF
-748 DDSGGMQLVIH
+748 DESGGMQLVIH

-794 IVLSLGETHSFP
+794 VVLSLGETHSFP
-806 LAEAPGYLASATAR
+806 LGEAPGYLASATVR
-820 DVLVQAVLDAPLFNV
+820 DVLVQALLDAPLFNV

-841 NVSLAVPRRAGGRKT
+841 NVSLAVPRRAGGRKV

-878 CAENLAGAR
+878 CAENLAGER

-904 EAMDADGLVALLEG
+904 EAMDVDGLAALLER

-924 AVHARDLPEPSPFA
+924 AVHARDLPEPSSFA
-938 HEVLNAKPYAFLD
+938 HEILNAKPYAFLD
-951 DAPLEERRTRAVSG
+951 DAPLEERRTRAVSA

-1013 EGEMRDALR
+1013 EREMCGALR
-1022 LPSLPLA
+1022 VPW
-1029 AGGTSAALLRR
+1029 
-1040 VGRNDGDDG
+1040 
-1049 FQIELRPEG
+1049 
-1058 GVGSAATSPGA
+1058 
-1069 ADPPAL
+1069 PPD
-1075 VPPSG
+1075 
-1080 SGAPPPEERPRSEP
+1080 
-1094 KRAPG
+1094 
-1099 PKSGRKAET
+1099 
-1108 GYETA
+1108 
-1113 AGAGADTR
+1113 GAGAR
-1121 DGTTPETGAGTEA
+1121 PA
-1134 GGAARTLATAAPSP
+1134 LAHT
-1148 ELEADAARAEPL
+1148 EPL
-1160 ATLVRERRAGRLAG
+1160 ATLVRERRAGRFVGGGGPDPAP
-1174 AQGDGASA
+1174 

-1190 LEMRAARPDGEIALA
+1190 LDVRAVRPDGVLDLDPAPGIA
-1205 PPPGTGPPASPEEAL
+1205 PPASSGDAV
-1220 RELVRGRLGGL
+1220 RELLRGRLGGL
-1231 GPVTAPA
+1231 GPVTATT
-1238 LAADFGV
+1238 LA
-1245 DTGSVRAALAALES
+1245 TGPGIDRGAVRAGLAALEA
-1259 EGFVLRGDFTGAA
+1259 EGFVLRGCFTGDAGTGLGGPGAGSA
-1272 AAPLPSPVPARL
+1272 AAPP
-1284 PPTPSD
+1284 
-1290 ADGPPATP
+1290 GPEPQ
-1298 TASTASTAS
+1298 
-1307 LSAPAASAASRRAP
+1307 P
-1321 DGPPPAEPEWCERRL
+1321 DPEPEWCERRL
-1336 LARIHRYTLARL
+1336 LARIHRHTLARL

-1377 AGLLAVIEQLEGFEA
+1377 SGLLAVIDQLEGFEA
-1392 PAAVWEDSIFPARLR
+1392 PAAAWEESIFATRLR
-1407 AYDPSWLD
+1407 GYDPSWLD

-1423 VWLRRTGPTTAP
+1423 VWLRRTRPSAP
-1435 RAGAPRAGATNA
+1435 RTGGATTTA

-1454 RRCLAAWRPA
+1454 RRHLSAWRPA
-1464 EADGNRN
+1464 EAN
-1471 GNGSRSGSGDG
+1471 G
-1482 SPDPETPG
+1482 DPEALG
-1490 AMSSRARR
+1490 AMSSRGRR
-1498 IRELLRTGG
+1498 VREILRTGG

-1512 DLQLQSGLL
+1512 DLKVQSGLL
-1521 ATQVEDGLAELVAGG
+1521 AAQVEDGLAELVAGG

-1548 LVRRHRRTGPRRRM
+1548 LVRRHRRTGLRRRM
-1562 DPFGNAGRWCLVESR
+1562 DPFADAGRWCLVDSR
-1577 LPPDHAA
+1577 LPPVHAA
-1584 PAAAPPLDRIVD
+1584 PADPLDRIVD

-1602 GVVFRKVLEREA
+1602 GVVFRKALEREA
-1614 GLPPWRELVRAL
+1614 GLPPWRELVRVL

-1638 RFVHRFSGEQFAL
+1638 RFVGRFSGEQFAL

-1660 IRRAPRSGRVLALSA
+1660 IRRAAPSGRSLALSA

-1692 SSAAREVAYRDG
+1692 SSAAREVVYRNG
-1704 EPDGGA
+1704 EPDGDA
-1710 LPSAVSPRRRG
+1710 LPAAPRRRRRPY
-1721 LRAAAPR
+1721 RA
-1728 ARWLGPAGR
+1728 

>member
-20 TAPTPC
+20 AAPTPC
-26 QAKAWPEVRG
+26 QEKAWPEVRG

-66 GQGLLDDAVRVVYVS
+66 RRGRLDDAVRVVYVS

-96 PLRGVAEWAGRL
+96 PLRGIAAWADRL
-108 GLPPVAIRAMAR
+108 GEPPVLIRTRVR

-125 AAARQAM
+125 PAARQAM
-132 ARKPPHILVTTPES
+132 TRQPPHILVTTPES
-146 LHILLTSESGRK
+146 LHILLTSESGRS
-158 ALARTR
+158 ALAGTR
-164 TVIVDEIHAVAGDKR
+164 TVIVDEIHAVAGNKR

-189 LEALC
+189 LEALR
-194 AREAGVSSGAAAA
+194 AEETGAYSGGRAADGLR
-207 SPSAPGPRRLR
+207 PLR

-229 ALVAR
+229 DLVAR
-234 FLVGNREE
+234 FLVGNRDD
-242 APCAIIDEGFH
+242 ASCAVIDEGFH

-268 PVMPTEVW
+268 PVMATEVW
-276 EEVYDRIAALA
+276 DEVYDRIAALA

-297 NTRRLV
+297 NTRRLA

-311 ERLGER
+311 ERLGEK

-338 KGGTLTLLVASASLE
+338 KGGTLTLLVATASLE

-368 TTRNVATFLQ
+368 TTRNIATFLQ
-378 RVGRSGHGVDAT
+378 RVGRSGHGVEAT

-413 RRGELDTLTLPEQPL
+413 RRGELDTLTLAEQPL
-428 DVLAQQIVAEVA
+428 DVLAQQIVAEVSGR
-440 AANEWETGALL
+440 EWETQELL
-451 ALVRRAWPYRAL
+451 ALARRAWPYRAL
-463 DARAFESVVDMLAA
+463 DAPAFESVVDMLAN

-486 GAFLHQDRVNGRLR
+486 GAFLHWDRVNGRLR
-500 ARRGARMTAL
+500 ARRGARMAAL

-519 ADYAVVLEPSGT
+519 ADYAVMLEPAGT
-531 VIGSLNEDFAIET
+531 VIGTLNEDFAIET

-587 ARTDA
+587 ARTEA
-592 LSAAVSRLRE
+592 LSGAVSRLRE
-602 TVGRLVANGNGYRN
+602 TVGRLVA
-616 GSGKGSG
+616 
-623 KGNDRSSD
+623 
-631 CGGGSDAGK
+631 
-640 AAFASAGDR
+640 
-649 CSEGPPPTVGTR
+649 SE
-661 GAEARP
+661 A
-667 PSPDEGGDPAAGE
+667 D
-680 GGSGA
+680 
-685 GGGDTDGTGT
+685 
-695 SLAAGIERAV
+695 LAAGIERAV
-705 AWATGEAGLPAEAA
+705 GWAAGEAGFPLEAA
-719 LQLVDYLAAGQA
+719 RQLVDYLAAGQA
-731 ALGAMPTT
+731 ALGAMP
-739 KALVLERFF
+739 AAERLVLERFF
-748 DDSGGMQLVIH
+748 DESGGMQLVIH

-794 IVLSLGETHSFP
+794 IVLSLGETHSFA
-806 LAEAPGYLASATAR
+806 LDEVPGYLASATAR
-820 DVLVQAVLDAPLFNV
+820 DVLVQALLDAPIFDI

-841 NVSLAVPRRAGGRKT
+841 NVSLAVPRRAGGRKV

-878 CAENLAGAR
+878 CAENLGGGER
-887 EIPDHPLVRQT
+887 EIPEHPLVRQT

-904 EAMDADGLVALLEG
+904 EAMDVDGLVALLER
-918 IERGEV
+918 IELGEV

-938 HEVLNAKPYAFLD
+938 HEILNAKPYAFLD

-979 LDPEAV
+979 LDPAAI
-985 ERVRAEAWPDTDT
+985 ERVRSEAWPDTDT
-998 ADALHDALVMLGFLT
+998 ADALHDALVILGFLT
-1013 EGEMRDALR
+1013 EREMRDALR
-1022 LPSLPLA
+1022 GPWPPDEAGPEPEAGLSPSLRPA
-1029 AGGTSAALLRR
+1029 TNAPPSAA
-1040 VGRNDGDDG
+1040 
-1049 FQIELRPEG
+1049 Q
-1058 GVGSAATSPGA
+1058 
-1069 ADPPAL
+1069 
-1075 VPPSG
+1075 
-1080 SGAPPPEERPRSEP
+1080 
-1094 KRAPG
+1094 RAPA
-1099 PKSGRKAET
+1099 PEAET
-1108 GYETA
+1108 PQ
-1113 AGAGADTR
+1113 ADL
-1121 DGTTPETGAGTEA
+1121 ESVSAL
-1134 GGAARTLATAAPSP
+1134 ART
-1148 ELEADAARAEPL
+1148 EPL

-1174 AQGDGASA
+1174 SGPDAAP

-1190 LEMRAARPDGEIALA
+1190 LDVEAARPNGVLDLEPAPGTA
-1205 PPPGTGPPASPEEAL
+1205 PPMSPEDAI
-1220 RELVRGRLGGL
+1220 RELLRGRLGGL
-1231 GPVTAPA
+1231 GPVTATT
-1238 LAADFGV
+1238 LAV
-1245 DTGSVRAALAALES
+1245 DLGIELGAVRAGLAALEA
-1259 EGFVLRGDFTGAA
+1259 EGFVLRGHFTADAGAGLG
-1272 AAPLPSPVPARL
+1272 APRTVGGGAPPGPASDSGPSQEP
-1284 PPTPSD
+1284 
-1290 ADGPPATP
+1290 
-1298 TASTASTAS
+1298 
-1307 LSAPAASAASRRAP
+1307 
-1321 DGPPPAEPEWCERRL
+1321 EPEWCERRL

-1368 GLDDRREGP
+1368 GLDERREGP

-1392 PAAVWEDSIFPARLR
+1392 PAAVWEDSILPARLR
-1407 AYDPSWLD
+1407 GYDPGWLD

-1423 VWLRRTGPTTAP
+1423 VWLRRTGPSAS
-1435 RAGAPRAGATNA
+1435 RAGTTNA
-1447 TRIAFID
+1447 TRVAFID
-1454 RRCLAAWRPA
+1454 RRHLAAWRPA
-1464 EADGNRN
+1464 GVDE
-1471 GNGSRSGSGDG
+1471 
-1482 SPDPETPG
+1482 DPEALA

-1498 IRELLRTGG
+1498 VREILHTGG

-1512 DLQLQSGLL
+1512 DLKVQSGLL
-1521 ATQVEDGLAELVAGG
+1521 ATQVEDALAELVAGG
-1536 HVTADGYAGLRA
+1536 HVTADGYEGLRA
-1548 LVRRHRRTGPRRRM
+1548 LVRRNRRTGGLRRRT
-1562 DPFGNAGRWCLVESR
+1562 DPFGDAGRWCLVDSR
-1577 LPPDHAA
+1577 LPPEHAT
-1584 PAAAPPLDRIVD
+1584 PSEPLDRIVD

-1614 GLPPWRELVRAL
+1614 GLPPWRELVRVL

-1638 RFVHRFSGEQFAL
+1638 RFVSRFSGEQFAL

-1660 IRRAPRSGRVLALSA
+1660 IRRAERNGRILALSA

-1682 GIVTAGERVS
+1682 GIVTTGDRVS
-1692 SSAAREVAYRDG
+1692 STAAREVVYRDG
-1704 EPDGGA
+1704 EPDSDA
-1710 LPSAVSPRRRG
+1710 LPAAPRRRASW
-1721 LRAAAPR
+1721 RAGTR
-1728 ARWLGPAGR
+1728 ARWTSSTAR